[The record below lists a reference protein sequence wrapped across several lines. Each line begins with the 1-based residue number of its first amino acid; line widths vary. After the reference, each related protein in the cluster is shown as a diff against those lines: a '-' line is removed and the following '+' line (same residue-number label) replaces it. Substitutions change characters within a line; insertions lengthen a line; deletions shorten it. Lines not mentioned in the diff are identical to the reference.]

1 MEKIYIVND
10 LVKKDYILKNK
21 DEKVLTKKEFI
32 NKYYYNYEDSILKI
46 MNDYNKNYEVAKE
59 MFKYLVF
66 TNENNAKTEKLKNL
80 LEIKNNLIENKIF
93 KNYVKNK
100 ELIFV
105 NIPHSKLLDEIGC
118 FNNKEYLDKKNFY
131 TVHKN
136 ITEEVIYVFEK
147 ISELIN
153 NGVLLNDIKIIYN
166 DDYDNLIK
174 RYAKFYSINMEEE
187 LNLQGSKVLKE
198 FLNNLD
204 KTNSFQDSFNLIN
217 NKSIFKDKILNLINK
232 SISLYDFNIQEEV
245 FKELAKNAKI
255 SIKYKEMLE
264 KVDITYQGENKHI
277 FILGFNDNYY
287 PKIKKTKDYLND
299 EEKNLLNIPNSSDE
313 VIEQEEMFKM
323 FISNNKNLY
332 FSVTINNN
340 YNLSRYKKFNFEE
353 KEKEITNNIY
363 SSLAHK
369 LELSKKLDKYYK
381 YLEKDDTLDKYYSSF
396 NKEYNTYSNKYN
408 GNIKIAEPISLSY
421 TSMNTYIYNPFAYY
435 IEKVLKIKP
444 YKKDFFMITGDFF
457 HKCMELEDYEEALK
471 LYDFNEFEYEYLNRV
486 KDEILMDIDF
496 IKEYHKINNFK
507 DIKREEKILINLDSD
522 EFVGKIDKLIINKD
536 TFVIFDYKKKIS
548 TATTNLD
555 KIEYGFNLQLPIY
568 IYLVKKLYPDLDFGG
583 VYLNYL
589 ILDNYKITDKDK
601 TIPNY
606 IDKKN
611 ESLKFYGFTTSD
623 IDRMENVDNDYQS
636 SKYLKNVS
644 FTKTGEL
651 NKRSKILT
659 DEEIKNI
666 VESIDLIIKKT
677 IEAIKNGEFA
687 IEIKK
692 LNNQFI
698 DTQKNYL
705 YQDISFSDIDNEDDV
720 VDISDKPYINRS
732 SNEI

>member
-66 TNENNAKTEKLKNL
+66 TNENNAKTDKLKNL
-80 LEIKNNLIENKIF
+80 LEIKNNLIENKSF
-93 KNYVKNK
+93 KNYVKEQK
-100 ELIFV
+100 LIFV
-105 NIPHSKLLDEIGC
+105 NIPHSKLLNEIGY

-187 LNLQGSKVLKE
+187 IELNGTKILQD

-204 KTNSFQDSFNLIN
+204 ETSSFEKSFNLIK
-217 NKSIFKDKILNLINK
+217 NKSIFKDKILKLINR
-232 SISLYDFNIQEEV
+232 SISSYDFNIQKEI

-277 FILGFNDNYY
+277 FILGFNDSYY
-287 PKIKKTKDYLND
+287 PKIKKTKDYISE

-313 VIEQEEMFKM
+313 VIEQEEMFKI
-323 FISNNKNLY
+323 FISNNQNLY

-340 YNLSRYKKFNFEE
+340 YKLSRYIKFNFEE

-381 YLEKDDTLDKYYSSF
+381 YLEKDKTLDKYYSSF

-408 GNIKIAEPISLSY
+408 GSIKITDPISLSY

-435 IEKVLKIKP
+435 VERILKVSP
-444 YKKDFFMITGDFF
+444 YKDKFYMKTGSFF
-457 HKCMELEDYEEALK
+457 HKCLELEDYDEALK
-471 LYDFNEFEYEYLNRV
+471 EFDFNNFENEYVDRV
-486 KDEILMDIDF
+486 KDEILIDIDF
-496 IKEYHKINNFK
+496 IKEYHKVNNFK
-507 DIKREEKILINLDSD
+507 DIKKEIDLVKNIGIDKFE
-522 EFVGKIDKLIINKD
+522 GKLDKLIINKD
-536 TFVIFDYKKKIS
+536 TFIIFDYKKKIS
-548 TATTNLD
+548 TASITID
-555 KIEYGFNLQLPIY
+555 KLNYGFNLQLPIY
-568 IYLVKKLYPDLDFGG
+568 IYLVKNLYPNLDFGG

-589 ILDNYKITDKDK
+589 ILDNYKLTDKDK
-601 TIPNY
+601 VIPNY

-611 ESLKFYGFTTSD
+611 ESLKFYGFTTSE
-623 IDRMENVDNDYQS
+623 IDRIEKVDNDYLSQ
-636 SKYLKNVS
+636 KYLKNLS
-644 FTKTGEL
+644 FTKTEEISQ
-651 NKRSKILT
+651 KSKILS
-659 DEEIKNI
+659 DIDIKNI
-666 VESIDLIIKKT
+666 VESVDIIIKKV
-677 IEAIKNGEFA
+677 IEEIKNGKFD
-687 IEIKK
+687 ITNKK
-692 LNNQFI
+692 LNNQI
-698 DTQKNYL
+698 LDTQSNYL
-705 YQDISFSDIDNEDDV
+705 YKDISFATEEDIL
-720 VDISDKPYINRS
+720 DITDKPYIDRS
-732 SNEI
+732 NNEI

>member
-80 LEIKNNLIENKIF
+80 LEIKNNLIENKSF
-93 KNYVKNK
+93 KNYVKEQ

-105 NIPHSKLLDEIGC
+105 NIPHSKLLNEIGC

-187 LNLQGSKVLKE
+187 IELNGTKILQD

-204 KTNSFQDSFNLIN
+204 ETSSFEKSFNLIK
-217 NKSIFKDKILNLINK
+217 NKSIFKDKILKLINR
-232 SISLYDFNIQEEV
+232 SISSYDFNIQKEI

-277 FILGFNDNYY
+277 FILGFNDSYY
-287 PKIKKTKDYLND
+287 PKIKKTKDYISE

-323 FISNNKNLY
+323 FISNNQNLY

-340 YNLSRYKKFNFEE
+340 YKLSRYIKFNFEE

-381 YLEKDDTLDKYYSSF
+381 YLEKDKTLDKYYSSF

-408 GNIKIAEPISLSY
+408 GSIKITDPISLSY

-435 IEKVLKIKP
+435 VERILKVSP
-444 YKKDFFMITGDFF
+444 YKEKFYMKTGSFF
-457 HKCMELEDYEEALK
+457 HKCLELEDYDEALK
-471 LYDFNEFEYEYLNRV
+471 EFDFNNFENEYVDRV
-486 KDEILMDIDF
+486 KDEILIDIDF
-496 IKEYHKINNFK
+496 IKEYHKVNNFK
-507 DIKREEKILINLDSD
+507 DIKKEIDLVKNIGIDKFE
-522 EFVGKIDKLIINKD
+522 GKLDKLIINKD
-536 TFVIFDYKKKIS
+536 TFIIFDYKKKIS
-548 TATTNLD
+548 TASITID
-555 KIEYGFNLQLPIY
+555 KLNYGFNLQLPIY
-568 IYLVKKLYPDLDFGG
+568 IYLVKNLYPNLDFGG

-589 ILDNYKITDKDK
+589 ILDNYKLTDKDK
-601 TIPNY
+601 VIPNY

-611 ESLKFYGFTTSD
+611 ESLKFYGFTTSE
-623 IDRMENVDNDYQS
+623 IDRIEKVDNDYLSQ
-636 SKYLKNVS
+636 KYLKNLS
-644 FTKTGEL
+644 FTKTEEIS
-651 NKRSKILT
+651 KKSKILS
-659 DEEIKNI
+659 DIDIKNI
-666 VESIDLIIKKT
+666 VESVDIIIKKV
-677 IEAIKNGEFA
+677 IKEIKNGKFD
-687 IEIKK
+687 ITNKK
-692 LNNQFI
+692 LNNQI
-698 DTQKNYL
+698 LDTQSNYL
-705 YQDISFSDIDNEDDV
+705 YKDISFATEEDIL
-720 VDISDKPYINRS
+720 DITDKPYIDRS
-732 SNEI
+732 NNEI

>member
-1 MEKIYIVND
+1 MKKIYIVND

-80 LEIKNNLIENKIF
+80 LKIKNNLIENKSF
-93 KNYVKNK
+93 KNYVKEQ

-105 NIPHSKLLDEIGC
+105 NIPHSKLLNEIGY
-118 FNNKEYLDKKNFY
+118 FNNKEYLDNKNFY
-131 TVHKN
+131 TLHKN

-187 LNLQGSKVLKE
+187 IELNGTKILQD

-204 KTNSFQDSFNLIN
+204 ETSSFEKSFNLIK
-217 NKSIFKDKILNLINK
+217 NKSIFKDKILKLINK
-232 SISLYDFNIQEEV
+232 SISSYDFNIQKEI

-277 FILGFNDNYY
+277 FILGFNDSYY
-287 PKIKKTKDYLND
+287 PKIKKTKDYISE

-323 FISNNKNLY
+323 FISNNQNLY

-340 YNLSRYKKFNFEE
+340 YKLSRYIKFNFEE

-381 YLEKDDTLDKYYSSF
+381 YLEKDKTLDKYYSSF

-408 GNIKIAEPISLSY
+408 GSIKITDPISLSY

-435 IEKVLKIKP
+435 VERILKVSP
-444 YKKDFFMITGDFF
+444 YKDKFYMKTGSFF
-457 HKCMELEDYEEALK
+457 HKCLELEDYDEALK
-471 LYDFNEFEYEYLNRV
+471 EFDFNNFENEYVDRV
-486 KDEILMDIDF
+486 KDEILIDIDF
-496 IKEYHKINNFK
+496 IKEYHKVNNFK
-507 DIKREEKILINLDSD
+507 DIKKEIDLVKNIGIDKFE
-522 EFVGKIDKLIINKD
+522 GKLDKLIINKD
-536 TFVIFDYKKKIS
+536 TFIIFDYKKKIS
-548 TATTNLD
+548 TASITID
-555 KIEYGFNLQLPIY
+555 KLNYGFNLQLPIY
-568 IYLVKKLYPDLDFGG
+568 IYLVKNLYPNLDFGG

-589 ILDNYKITDKDK
+589 ILDNYKLTDKDK
-601 TIPNY
+601 VIPNY

-611 ESLKFYGFTTSD
+611 ESLKFYGFTTSE
-623 IDRMENVDNDYQS
+623 IDRIEKVDNDYLSQ
-636 SKYLKNVS
+636 KYLKNLS
-644 FTKTGEL
+644 FTKTEEIS
-651 NKRSKILT
+651 KKSKILS
-659 DEEIKNI
+659 DIDIKNI
-666 VESIDLIIKKT
+666 VESVDIIIKKV
-677 IEAIKNGEFA
+677 IEEIKNGKFD
-687 IEIKK
+687 IINKK
-692 LNNQFI
+692 LNNQI
-698 DTQKNYL
+698 LDTQSNYL
-705 YQDISFSDIDNEDDV
+705 YKDISFATEEDIL
-720 VDISDKPYINRS
+720 DITDKPYIDRS
-732 SNEI
+732 NNEI

>member
-80 LEIKNNLIENKIF
+80 LEIKNNLIENKSF
-93 KNYVKNK
+93 KNYVKEQ

-105 NIPHSKLLDEIGC
+105 NIPHSKLLNEIGC

-187 LNLQGSKVLKE
+187 IELNGTKILQD

-204 KTNSFQDSFNLIN
+204 ETSSFEKSFNLIK
-217 NKSIFKDKILNLINK
+217 NKSIFKDKILKLINR
-232 SISLYDFNIQEEV
+232 SISSYDFNIQKEI

-277 FILGFNDNYY
+277 FILGFNDSYY
-287 PKIKKTKDYLND
+287 PKIKKTKDYISE

-313 VIEQEEMFKM
+313 VIEQEEMFKI
-323 FISNNKNLY
+323 FISNNQNLY

-340 YNLSRYKKFNFEE
+340 YKLSRYIKFNFEE

-381 YLEKDDTLDKYYSSF
+381 YLEKDKTLDKYYSSF

-408 GNIKIAEPISLSY
+408 GSIKITDPISLSY

-435 IEKVLKIKP
+435 VERILKVSP
-444 YKKDFFMITGDFF
+444 YKDKFYMKTGSFF
-457 HKCMELEDYEEALK
+457 HKCLELEDYDEALK
-471 LYDFNEFEYEYLNRV
+471 EFDFNNFENEYVDRV
-486 KDEILMDIDF
+486 KDEILIDIDF
-496 IKEYHKINNFK
+496 IKEYHKVNNFK
-507 DIKREEKILINLDSD
+507 DIKKEIDLVKNIGIDKFE
-522 EFVGKIDKLIINKD
+522 GKLDKLIINKD
-536 TFVIFDYKKKIS
+536 TFIIFDYKKKIS
-548 TATTNLD
+548 TASITID
-555 KIEYGFNLQLPIY
+555 KLNYGFNLQLPIY
-568 IYLVKKLYPDLDFGG
+568 IYLVKSLYPNLDFGG

-589 ILDNYKITDKDK
+589 ILDNYKLTDKDK
-601 TIPNY
+601 VIPNY
-606 IDKKN
+606 NDKKN
-611 ESLKFYGFTTSD
+611 ESLKFYGFTTSE
-623 IDRMENVDNDYQS
+623 IDRIEKVDNDYLSQ
-636 SKYLKNVS
+636 KYLKNLS
-644 FTKTGEL
+644 FTKTEEISQ
-651 NKRSKILT
+651 KSKILS
-659 DEEIKNI
+659 DIDIKNI
-666 VESIDLIIKKT
+666 VESVDIIIKKV
-677 IEAIKNGEFA
+677 IEEIKNGKFD
-687 IEIKK
+687 ITNKK
-692 LNNQFI
+692 LNNQI
-698 DTQKNYL
+698 LDTQSNYL
-705 YQDISFSDIDNEDDV
+705 YKDISFATEEDI
-720 VDISDKPYINRS
+720 VDITDKPYIDRS
-732 SNEI
+732 NNEI

>member
-66 TNENNAKTEKLKNL
+66 TNENNAKTDKLKNL
-80 LEIKNNLIENKIF
+80 LKIKNNLIENKSF
-93 KNYVKNK
+93 KNYVKEQ

-105 NIPHSKLLDEIGC
+105 NIPHSKLLNEIGY

-131 TVHKN
+131 TLHKN

-187 LNLQGSKVLKE
+187 IELNGTKILQD

-204 KTNSFQDSFNLIN
+204 ETSSFEKSFNLIK
-217 NKSIFKDKILNLINK
+217 NKSIFKDKILKLINR
-232 SISLYDFNIQEEV
+232 SISSYDFNIQKEI

-277 FILGFNDNYY
+277 FILGFNDSYY
-287 PKIKKTKDYLND
+287 PKIKKTKDYISE

-323 FISNNKNLY
+323 FISNNQNLY

-340 YNLSRYKKFNFEE
+340 YKLSRYIKFNFEE

-381 YLEKDDTLDKYYSSF
+381 YLEKDKTLDKYYSSF

-408 GNIKIAEPISLSY
+408 GSIKITDPINLSY

-435 IEKVLKIKP
+435 VERILKVSP
-444 YKKDFFMITGDFF
+444 YKDKFYMKTGSFF
-457 HKCMELEDYEEALK
+457 HKCLELEDYDEALK
-471 LYDFNEFEYEYLNRV
+471 EFDFNNFENEYVDRV
-486 KDEILMDIDF
+486 KDEILIDIDF
-496 IKEYHKINNFK
+496 IKEYHKVNNFK
-507 DIKREEKILINLDSD
+507 DIKKEIDLVKNIGIDRFE
-522 EFVGKIDKLIINKD
+522 GKLDKLIINKD
-536 TFVIFDYKKKIS
+536 TFIIFDYKKKIS
-548 TATTNLD
+548 TASITID
-555 KIEYGFNLQLPIY
+555 KLNYGFNLQLPIY
-568 IYLVKKLYPDLDFGG
+568 IYLVKNLYPNLDFGG

-589 ILDNYKITDKDK
+589 ILDNYKLTDKDK
-601 TIPNY
+601 VIPNY

-611 ESLKFYGFTTSD
+611 ESLKFYGFTTSE
-623 IDRMENVDNDYQS
+623 IDRIEKVDNDYLSQ
-636 SKYLKNVS
+636 KYLKNLS
-644 FTKTGEL
+644 FTKTEEIS
-651 NKRSKILT
+651 KKSKILS
-659 DEEIKNI
+659 DIDIKNI
-666 VESIDLIIKKT
+666 VESVDIIIKKV
-677 IEAIKNGEFA
+677 IEEIKNGKFD
-687 IEIKK
+687 ITNKK
-692 LNNQFI
+692 LNNQI
-698 DTQKNYL
+698 LDTQSNYL
-705 YQDISFSDIDNEDDV
+705 YKDISFATEEDIL
-720 VDISDKPYINRS
+720 DITDKPYIDRS
-732 SNEI
+732 NNEI

>member
-1 MEKIYIVND
+1 MKKIYIVND

-66 TNENNAKTEKLKNL
+66 INENNAKTDKLKNL
-80 LEIKNNLIENKIF
+80 LEIKNNLIENKSF
-93 KNYVKNK
+93 KNYVKEQ
-100 ELIFV
+100 ELIFI
-105 NIPHSKLLDEIGC
+105 NIPHSKLLNEIGC

-187 LNLQGSKVLKE
+187 IELNGTKILQD

-204 KTNSFQDSFNLIN
+204 ETSSFEKSFNLIK
-217 NKSIFKDKILNLINK
+217 NKSIFKDKILKLINR
-232 SISLYDFNIQEEV
+232 SISSYDFNIQKEI

-277 FILGFNDNYY
+277 FILGFNDSYY
-287 PKIKKTKDYLND
+287 PKIKKTKDYISE

-323 FISNNKNLY
+323 FISNNQNLY

-340 YNLSRYKKFNFEE
+340 YKLSRYIKFNFEE

-381 YLEKDDTLDKYYSSF
+381 YLEKDKNLDKYYSSF

-408 GNIKIAEPISLSY
+408 GSIKITDPISLSY

-435 IEKVLKIKP
+435 VERILKVSP
-444 YKKDFFMITGDFF
+444 YKDKFYMKTGSFF
-457 HKCMELEDYEEALK
+457 HKCLELEDYDEALK
-471 LYDFNEFEYEYLNRV
+471 EFDFNNFENEYVDRV
-486 KDEILMDIDF
+486 KDEILIDIDF
-496 IKEYHKINNFK
+496 IKEYHKVNNFK
-507 DIKREEKILINLDSD
+507 DIKKEIDLVKNIGIDKFE
-522 EFVGKIDKLIINKD
+522 GKLDKLIINKD
-536 TFVIFDYKKKIS
+536 TFIIFDYKKKIS
-548 TATTNLD
+548 TASITID
-555 KIEYGFNLQLPIY
+555 KLNYGFNLQLPIY
-568 IYLVKKLYPDLDFGG
+568 IYLVKSLYPNLDFGG

-589 ILDNYKITDKDK
+589 ILDNYKLTDKDK
-601 TIPNY
+601 VIPNY

-611 ESLKFYGFTTSD
+611 ESLKFYGFTTSE
-623 IDRMENVDNDYQS
+623 IDRIEKVDNDYLSQ
-636 SKYLKNVS
+636 KYLKNLS
-644 FTKTGEL
+644 FTKTEEISQ
-651 NKRSKILT
+651 KSKILS
-659 DEEIKNI
+659 DIDIKNI
-666 VESIDLIIKKT
+666 VESVDIIIKKV
-677 IEAIKNGEFA
+677 IEEIKNGKFD
-687 IEIKK
+687 ITNKK
-692 LNNQFI
+692 LNNQI
-698 DTQKNYL
+698 LDTQSNYL
-705 YQDISFSDIDNEDDV
+705 YKDISFATEEDIL
-720 VDISDKPYINRS
+720 DITDKPYVDRS
-732 SNEI
+732 NNEI

>member
-1 MEKIYIVND
+1 MKKIYIVND

-80 LEIKNNLIENKIF
+80 LKIKNNLIENKSF
-93 KNYVKNK
+93 KNYVKEQ

-105 NIPHSKLLDEIGC
+105 NIPHSKLLNEIGY
-118 FNNKEYLDKKNFY
+118 FNNKEYLDNKNFY
-131 TVHKN
+131 TLHKN

-187 LNLQGSKVLKE
+187 IELNGTKILQD

-204 KTNSFQDSFNLIN
+204 ETSSFEKSFNLIK
-217 NKSIFKDKILNLINK
+217 NKSIFKDKILKLINR
-232 SISLYDFNIQEEV
+232 SISSYDFNIQKEI
-245 FKELAKNAKI
+245 FKKLAKNAKI

-277 FILGFNDNYY
+277 FILGFNDSYY
-287 PKIKKTKDYLND
+287 PKIKKTKDYISE

-323 FISNNKNLY
+323 FISNNQNLY

-340 YNLSRYKKFNFEE
+340 YKLSRYIKFNFEE

-381 YLEKDDTLDKYYSSF
+381 YLEKDKTLDKYYSSF

-408 GNIKIAEPISLSY
+408 GSIKITDPISLSY

-435 IEKVLKIKP
+435 VERILKVSP
-444 YKKDFFMITGDFF
+444 YKDKFYMKTGSFF
-457 HKCMELEDYEEALK
+457 HKCLELEDYDEALK
-471 LYDFNEFEYEYLNRV
+471 EFDFNNFDNEYVDRV
-486 KDEILMDIDF
+486 KDEILIDIDF
-496 IKEYHKINNFK
+496 IKEYHKVNNFK
-507 DIKREEKILINLDSD
+507 DIKKEIDLVKNIGIDKFE
-522 EFVGKIDKLIINKD
+522 GKLDKLIINKD
-536 TFVIFDYKKKIS
+536 TFIIFDYKKKIS
-548 TATTNLD
+548 TASITID
-555 KIEYGFNLQLPIY
+555 KLNYGFNLQLPIY
-568 IYLVKKLYPDLDFGG
+568 IYLVKNLYPNLDFGG

-589 ILDNYKITDKDK
+589 ILDNYKLTDKDK
-601 TIPNY
+601 VIPNY

-611 ESLKFYGFTTSD
+611 ESLKFYGFTTSE
-623 IDRMENVDNDYQS
+623 IDRIEKVDNDYLSQ
-636 SKYLKNVS
+636 KYLKNLS
-644 FTKTGEL
+644 FTKTEEIS
-651 NKRSKILT
+651 KKSKILS
-659 DEEIKNI
+659 DIDIKNI
-666 VESIDLIIKKT
+666 VESVDIIIKKV
-677 IEAIKNGEFA
+677 IEEIKNGKFD
-687 IEIKK
+687 IINKK
-692 LNNQFI
+692 LNNQI
-698 DTQKNYL
+698 LDTQSNYL
-705 YQDISFSDIDNEDDV
+705 YKDISFATEEDIL
-720 VDISDKPYINRS
+720 DITDKPYIDRS
-732 SNEI
+732 NNEI

>member
-1 MEKIYIVND
+1 MKKIYIVND

-80 LEIKNNLIENKIF
+80 LKIKNNLIENKSF
-93 KNYVKNK
+93 KNYVKEQ

-105 NIPHSKLLDEIGC
+105 NIPHSKLLNEIGY
-118 FNNKEYLDKKNFY
+118 FNNKEYLDNKNFY
-131 TVHKN
+131 TLHKN

-153 NGVLLNDIKIIYN
+153 NGVLLNDIKIIYD

-187 LNLQGSKVLKE
+187 IELNGTKILQD

-204 KTNSFQDSFNLIN
+204 ETSSFEKSFNLIK
-217 NKSIFKDKILNLINK
+217 NKSIFKDKILKLINR
-232 SISLYDFNIQEEV
+232 SISSYDFNIQKEI
-245 FKELAKNAKI
+245 FKKLAKNAKI

-277 FILGFNDNYY
+277 FILGFNDSYY
-287 PKIKKTKDYLND
+287 PKIKKTKDYISE

-323 FISNNKNLY
+323 FISNNQNLY

-340 YNLSRYKKFNFEE
+340 YKLSRYIKFNFEE

-381 YLEKDDTLDKYYSSF
+381 YLEKDKTLDKYYSSF

-408 GNIKIAEPISLSY
+408 GSIKITDPISLSY

-435 IEKVLKIKP
+435 VERILKVSP
-444 YKKDFFMITGDFF
+444 YKDKFYMKTGSFF
-457 HKCMELEDYEEALK
+457 HKCLELEDYDEALK
-471 LYDFNEFEYEYLNRV
+471 EFDFNNFENEYVDRV
-486 KDEILMDIDF
+486 KDEILIDIDF
-496 IKEYHKINNFK
+496 IKEYHKVNNFK
-507 DIKREEKILINLDSD
+507 DIKKEIDLVKNIGIDKFE
-522 EFVGKIDKLIINKD
+522 GKLDKLIINKD
-536 TFVIFDYKKKIS
+536 TFIIFDYKKKIS
-548 TATTNLD
+548 TASITID
-555 KIEYGFNLQLPIY
+555 KLNYGFNLQLPIY
-568 IYLVKKLYPDLDFGG
+568 IYLVKNLYPNLDFGG

-589 ILDNYKITDKDK
+589 ILDNYKLTDKDK
-601 TIPNY
+601 VIPNY

-611 ESLKFYGFTTSD
+611 ESLKFYGFTTSE
-623 IDRMENVDNDYQS
+623 IDRIEKVDNDYLSQ
-636 SKYLKNVS
+636 KYLKNLS
-644 FTKTGEL
+644 FTKAEEISQ
-651 NKRSKILT
+651 KSKILS
-659 DEEIKNI
+659 DIDIKNI
-666 VESIDLIIKKT
+666 VESVDIIIKKV
-677 IEAIKNGEFA
+677 IEEIKNGKFD
-687 IEIKK
+687 ITNKK
-692 LNNQFI
+692 LNNQI
-698 DTQKNYL
+698 LDTQSNYL
-705 YQDISFSDIDNEDDV
+705 YKDISFATEEDIL
-720 VDISDKPYINRS
+720 DITDKPYIDRS
-732 SNEI
+732 NNEI

>member
-80 LEIKNNLIENKIF
+80 LEIKNNLIENKSF
-93 KNYVKNK
+93 KNYVKEQ

-105 NIPHSKLLDEIGC
+105 NIPHSKLFDEIGC

-187 LNLQGSKVLKE
+187 IELNGTKILQN

-204 KTNSFQDSFNLIN
+204 ETSSFEKSFNLIK
-217 NKSIFKDKILNLINK
+217 NKSIFKDKILKLINR
-232 SISLYDFNIQEEV
+232 SISSYDFNIQKEI

-277 FILGFNDNYY
+277 FILGFNDSYY
-287 PKIKKTKDYLND
+287 PKIKKTKDYISE

-323 FISNNKNLY
+323 FISNNQNLY

-340 YNLSRYKKFNFEE
+340 YKLSRYIKFNFEE

-381 YLEKDDTLDKYYSSF
+381 YLEKDKTLDKYYSSF

-408 GNIKIAEPISLSY
+408 GSIKITDPISLSY

-435 IEKVLKIKP
+435 VERILKVSP
-444 YKKDFFMITGDFF
+444 YKDKFYMKTGSFF
-457 HKCMELEDYEEALK
+457 HKCLELEDYDEALK
-471 LYDFNEFEYEYLNRV
+471 EFDFNNFENEYVDRV
-486 KDEILMDIDF
+486 KDEILIDIDF
-496 IKEYHKINNFK
+496 IKEYHKVNNFK
-507 DIKREEKILINLDSD
+507 DIKKEIDLVKNIGIDRFE
-522 EFVGKIDKLIINKD
+522 GKLDKLIINKD
-536 TFVIFDYKKKIS
+536 TFIIFDYKKKNS
-548 TATTNLD
+548 TASITID
-555 KIEYGFNLQLPIY
+555 KLNYGFNLQLPIY
-568 IYLVKKLYPDLDFGG
+568 IYLVKNLYPNLDFGG

-589 ILDNYKITDKDK
+589 ILDNYKLTDKDK
-601 TIPNY
+601 VIPNY

-611 ESLKFYGFTTSD
+611 ESLKFYGFTTSE
-623 IDRMENVDNDYQS
+623 IDRIEKVDNDYLSQ
-636 SKYLKNVS
+636 KYLKNLS
-644 FTKTGEL
+644 FTKTEEISQ
-651 NKRSKILT
+651 KSKILS
-659 DEEIKNI
+659 DIDIKNI
-666 VESIDLIIKKT
+666 VESVDIIIKKV
-677 IEAIKNGEFA
+677 IEEIKNGKFD
-687 IEIKK
+687 ITNKK
-692 LNNQFI
+692 LNNQI
-698 DTQKNYL
+698 LDTQSNYL
-705 YQDISFSDIDNEDDV
+705 YKDISFATEEDIL
-720 VDISDKPYINRS
+720 DITDKPYVDRS
-732 SNEI
+732 NNEI

>member
-66 TNENNAKTEKLKNL
+66 TNENNAKTDKLKNL
-80 LEIKNNLIENKIF
+80 LKIKNNLIENKSF
-93 KNYVKNK
+93 KNYVKEQ

-105 NIPHSKLLDEIGC
+105 NIPHSKLLNEIGY

-131 TVHKN
+131 TLHKN

-187 LNLQGSKVLKE
+187 IELNGTKILQD

-204 KTNSFQDSFNLIN
+204 ETSSFEKSFNLIK
-217 NKSIFKDKILNLINK
+217 NKSIFKDKILKLINR
-232 SISLYDFNIQEEV
+232 SISSYDFNIQKEI

-277 FILGFNDNYY
+277 FILGFNDSYY
-287 PKIKKTKDYLND
+287 PKIKKTKDYISE

-323 FISNNKNLY
+323 FISNNQNLY

-340 YNLSRYKKFNFEE
+340 YKLSRYIKFNFEE

-381 YLEKDDTLDKYYSSF
+381 YLEKDKTLDKYYSSF

-408 GNIKIAEPISLSY
+408 GSIKITDPISLSY

-435 IEKVLKIKP
+435 VERILKVSP
-444 YKKDFFMITGDFF
+444 YKDKFYMKTGSFF
-457 HKCMELEDYEEALK
+457 HKCLELEDYDEALK
-471 LYDFNEFEYEYLNRV
+471 EFDFNNFENEYVDRV
-486 KDEILMDIDF
+486 KDEILIDIDF
-496 IKEYHKINNFK
+496 IKEYHKVNNFK
-507 DIKREEKILINLDSD
+507 DIKKEIDLVKNIGIDKFE
-522 EFVGKIDKLIINKD
+522 GKLDKLIINKD
-536 TFVIFDYKKKIS
+536 TFIIFDYKKKIS
-548 TATTNLD
+548 TASITID
-555 KIEYGFNLQLPIY
+555 KLNYGFNLQLPIY
-568 IYLVKKLYPDLDFGG
+568 IYLVKNLYPNLDFGG

-589 ILDNYKITDKDK
+589 ILDNYKLTDKDK
-601 TIPNY
+601 VIPNY

-611 ESLKFYGFTTSD
+611 ESLKFYGFTTSE
-623 IDRMENVDNDYQS
+623 IDRIEKVDNDYLSQ
-636 SKYLKNVS
+636 KYLKNLS
-644 FTKTGEL
+644 FTKTEEISQ
-651 NKRSKILT
+651 KSKILS
-659 DEEIKNI
+659 DIDIKNI
-666 VESIDLIIKKT
+666 VESVDIIIKKV
-677 IEAIKNGEFA
+677 IKEIKNGKFD
-687 IEIKK
+687 ITNKK
-692 LNNQFI
+692 LNNQI
-698 DTQKNYL
+698 LDTQSNYL
-705 YQDISFSDIDNEDDV
+705 YKDISFATEDDIL
-720 VDISDKPYINRS
+720 DITDKPYIDRS
-732 SNEI
+732 NNEI

>member
-66 TNENNAKTEKLKNL
+66 TNENNAKTDKLKNL
-80 LEIKNNLIENKIF
+80 LKIKNNLIENKSF
-93 KNYVKNK
+93 KNYVKEQ

-105 NIPHSKLLDEIGC
+105 NIPHSKLLNEIGY

-131 TVHKN
+131 TLHKN

-187 LNLQGSKVLKE
+187 IELNGTKILQD

-204 KTNSFQDSFNLIN
+204 ETSSFEKSFNLIK
-217 NKSIFKDKILNLINK
+217 NKSIFKDKILKLINR
-232 SISLYDFNIQEEV
+232 SISSYDFNIQKEI

-277 FILGFNDNYY
+277 FILGFNDSYY
-287 PKIKKTKDYLND
+287 PKIKKTKDYISE

-323 FISNNKNLY
+323 FISNNQNLY

-340 YNLSRYKKFNFEE
+340 YKLSRYIKFNFEE

-381 YLEKDDTLDKYYSSF
+381 YLEKDKTLDKYYSSF

-408 GNIKIAEPISLSY
+408 GSIKITDPISLSY

-435 IEKVLKIKP
+435 VERILKVSP
-444 YKKDFFMITGDFF
+444 YKDKFYMKTGSFF
-457 HKCMELEDYEEALK
+457 HKCLELEDYDEALK
-471 LYDFNEFEYEYLNRV
+471 EFDFNNFENEYVDRV
-486 KDEILMDIDF
+486 KDEILIDIDF
-496 IKEYHKINNFK
+496 IKEYHKVNNFK
-507 DIKREEKILINLDSD
+507 DIKKEIDLVKNIGIDKFE
-522 EFVGKIDKLIINKD
+522 GKLDKLIINKD
-536 TFVIFDYKKKIS
+536 TFIIFDYKKKIS
-548 TATTNLD
+548 TASITID
-555 KIEYGFNLQLPIY
+555 KLNYGFNLQLPIY
-568 IYLVKKLYPDLDFGG
+568 IYLVKNLYPNLDFGG

-589 ILDNYKITDKDK
+589 ILDNYKLTDKDK
-601 TIPNY
+601 VIPNY

-611 ESLKFYGFTTSD
+611 ESLKFYGFTTSE
-623 IDRMENVDNDYQS
+623 IDRIEKVDNDYLSQ
-636 SKYLKNVS
+636 KYLKNLS
-644 FTKTGEL
+644 FTKTEEIS
-651 NKRSKILT
+651 KKSKILS
-659 DEEIKNI
+659 DIDIKNI
-666 VESIDLIIKKT
+666 VESVDIIIKKV
-677 IEAIKNGEFA
+677 IEEIKNGKFD
-687 IEIKK
+687 ITNKK
-692 LNNQFI
+692 LNNQI
-698 DTQKNYL
+698 LDTQSNYL
-705 YQDISFSDIDNEDDV
+705 YKDISFATEEDIL
-720 VDISDKPYINRS
+720 DITDKPYIDRS
-732 SNEI
+732 NNEI

>member
-10 LVKKDYILKNK
+10 LVKKGYILKNK

-66 TNENNAKTEKLKNL
+66 TNENNAKTDKLKNL
-80 LEIKNNLIENKIF
+80 LEIKNNLIENKSF
-93 KNYVKNK
+93 KNYVKEQ

-105 NIPHSKLLDEIGC
+105 NIPHSKLLNEIGY

-187 LNLQGSKVLKE
+187 IELNGTKILQD

-204 KTNSFQDSFNLIN
+204 ETSSFEKSFNLIK
-217 NKSIFKDKILNLINK
+217 NKSIFKDKILKLINK
-232 SISLYDFNIQEEV
+232 SISSYDFNIQKEI

-277 FILGFNDNYY
+277 FILGFNDSYY
-287 PKIKKTKDYLND
+287 PKIKKTKDYISE

-313 VIEQEEMFKM
+313 LIEQEEMFKI
-323 FISNNKNLY
+323 FISNNQNLY

-340 YNLSRYKKFNFEE
+340 YKLSRYIKFNFEE

-381 YLEKDDTLDKYYSSF
+381 YLEKDKTLDKYYSSF

-408 GNIKIAEPISLSY
+408 GSIKITDPISLSY

-435 IEKVLKIKP
+435 VERILKVSP
-444 YKKDFFMITGDFF
+444 YKDKFYMKTGSFF
-457 HKCMELEDYEEALK
+457 HKCLELEDYDEALK
-471 LYDFNEFEYEYLNRV
+471 EFDFNNFENEYVDRV
-486 KDEILMDIDF
+486 KDEILIDIDF
-496 IKEYHKINNFK
+496 IKEYHKVNNFK
-507 DIKREEKILINLDSD
+507 DIKKEIDLVKNIGIDKFE
-522 EFVGKIDKLIINKD
+522 GKLDKLIINKD
-536 TFVIFDYKKKIS
+536 TFIIFDYKKKIS
-548 TATTNLD
+548 TASITID
-555 KIEYGFNLQLPIY
+555 KLNYGFNLQLPIY
-568 IYLVKKLYPDLDFGG
+568 IYLVKNLYPNLDFGG

-589 ILDNYKITDKDK
+589 ILDNYKLTDKDK
-601 TIPNY
+601 VIPNY

-611 ESLKFYGFTTSD
+611 ESLKFYGFTTSE
-623 IDRMENVDNDYQS
+623 IDRIEKVDNDYLSQ
-636 SKYLKNVS
+636 KYLKNLS
-644 FTKTGEL
+644 FTKTEEISQ
-651 NKRSKILT
+651 KSKILS
-659 DEEIKNI
+659 DIDIKNI
-666 VESIDLIIKKT
+666 VESVYIIIKKV
-677 IEAIKNGEFA
+677 IEEIKNGKFD
-687 IEIKK
+687 ITNKK
-692 LNNQFI
+692 LNNQI
-698 DTQKNYL
+698 LDTQSNYL
-705 YQDISFSDIDNEDDV
+705 YKDISFATEEDIL
-720 VDISDKPYINRS
+720 DITDKPYIDRS
-732 SNEI
+732 NNEI

>member
-66 TNENNAKTEKLKNL
+66 TNENNAKTDKLKNL
-80 LEIKNNLIENKIF
+80 LEIKNNLIENKSF
-93 KNYVKNK
+93 KNYVKEQ

-105 NIPHSKLLDEIGC
+105 NIPHSKLLNEIGY

-131 TVHKN
+131 TLHKN

-187 LNLQGSKVLKE
+187 IELNGTKILQD

-204 KTNSFQDSFNLIN
+204 ETSSFEKSFNLIK
-217 NKSIFKDKILNLINK
+217 NKSIFKDKILKLINR
-232 SISLYDFNIQEEV
+232 SISSYDFNIQKEI

-277 FILGFNDNYY
+277 FILGFNDSYY
-287 PKIKKTKDYLND
+287 PKIKKTKDYISE

-323 FISNNKNLY
+323 FISNNQNLY

-340 YNLSRYKKFNFEE
+340 YKLSRYIKFNFEE

-381 YLEKDDTLDKYYSSF
+381 YLEKDKTLDKYYSSF

-408 GNIKIAEPISLSY
+408 GSIKITDPISLSY

-435 IEKVLKIKP
+435 VERILKVSP
-444 YKKDFFMITGDFF
+444 YKDKFYMKTGSFF
-457 HKCMELEDYEEALK
+457 HKCLELEDYDEALK
-471 LYDFNEFEYEYLNRV
+471 EFDFNNFENEYVDRV
-486 KDEILMDIDF
+486 KDEILIDIDF
-496 IKEYHKINNFK
+496 IKEYHKVNNFK
-507 DIKREEKILINLDSD
+507 DIKKEIDLVKNIGIDKFE
-522 EFVGKIDKLIINKD
+522 GKLDKLIINKD
-536 TFVIFDYKKKIS
+536 TFIIFDYKKKIS
-548 TATTNLD
+548 TASITID
-555 KIEYGFNLQLPIY
+555 KLNYGFNLQLPIY
-568 IYLVKKLYPDLDFGG
+568 IYLVKNLYPNLDFGG

-589 ILDNYKITDKDK
+589 ILDNYKLTDKDK
-601 TIPNY
+601 VIPNY

-611 ESLKFYGFTTSD
+611 ESLKFYGFTTSE
-623 IDRMENVDNDYQS
+623 IDRIEKVDNDYLSQ
-636 SKYLKNVS
+636 KYLKNLS
-644 FTKTGEL
+644 FTKTEEISQ
-651 NKRSKILT
+651 KSKILS
-659 DEEIKNI
+659 DIDIKNI
-666 VESIDLIIKKT
+666 VESVDIIIKKV
-677 IEAIKNGEFA
+677 IEEIKNGKFD
-687 IEIKK
+687 ITNKK
-692 LNNQFI
+692 LNNQI
-698 DTQKNYL
+698 LDTQSNYL
-705 YQDISFSDIDNEDDV
+705 YKDISFATEEDIL
-720 VDISDKPYINRS
+720 DITDKPYIDRS
-732 SNEI
+732 NNEI

>member
-66 TNENNAKTEKLKNL
+66 TNENNAKTDKLKNL
-80 LEIKNNLIENKIF
+80 LEIKNNLIENKSF
-93 KNYVKNK
+93 KNYVKEQ
-100 ELIFV
+100 ELIFI
-105 NIPHSKLLDEIGC
+105 NIPHSKLLNEIGC

-187 LNLQGSKVLKE
+187 IELNGTKILQD

-204 KTNSFQDSFNLIN
+204 ETSSFEKSFNLIK
-217 NKSIFKDKILNLINK
+217 NKSIFKDKILKLINR
-232 SISLYDFNIQEEV
+232 SISSYDFNIQKEI

-277 FILGFNDNYY
+277 FILGFNDSYY
-287 PKIKKTKDYLND
+287 PKIKKTKDYISE

-323 FISNNKNLY
+323 FISNNQNLY

-340 YNLSRYKKFNFEE
+340 YKLSRYIKFNFEE

-381 YLEKDDTLDKYYSSF
+381 YLEKDKNLDKYYSSF

-408 GNIKIAEPISLSY
+408 GSIKITDPISLSY

-435 IEKVLKIKP
+435 VERILKVSP
-444 YKKDFFMITGDFF
+444 YKDKFYMKTGSFF
-457 HKCMELEDYEEALK
+457 HKCLELEDYDEALK
-471 LYDFNEFEYEYLNRV
+471 EFDFNNFENEYVERV
-486 KDEILMDIDF
+486 KDEILIDIDF
-496 IKEYHKINNFK
+496 IKEYHKVNNFK
-507 DIKREEKILINLDSD
+507 DIKKEIDLVKNIGIDKFE
-522 EFVGKIDKLIINKD
+522 GKLDKLIINKD
-536 TFVIFDYKKKIS
+536 TFIIFDYKKKIS
-548 TATTNLD
+548 TASITID
-555 KIEYGFNLQLPIY
+555 KLNYGFNLQLPIY
-568 IYLVKKLYPDLDFGG
+568 IYLVKSLYPNLDFGG

-589 ILDNYKITDKDK
+589 ILDNYKLTDKDK
-601 TIPNY
+601 VIPNY

-611 ESLKFYGFTTSD
+611 ESLKFYGFTTSE
-623 IDRMENVDNDYQS
+623 IDRIEKVDNDYLSQ
-636 SKYLKNVS
+636 KYLKNLS
-644 FTKTGEL
+644 FTKTEEISQ
-651 NKRSKILT
+651 KSKILS
-659 DEEIKNI
+659 DIDIKNI
-666 VESIDLIIKKT
+666 VESVDIIIKKV
-677 IEAIKNGEFA
+677 IEEIKNGKFD
-687 IEIKK
+687 ITNKK
-692 LNNQFI
+692 LNNQI
-698 DTQKNYL
+698 LDTQSNYL
-705 YQDISFSDIDNEDDV
+705 YKDISFATEEDIL
-720 VDISDKPYINRS
+720 DITDKPYVDRS
-732 SNEI
+732 NNEI

>member
-66 TNENNAKTEKLKNL
+66 TNENNAKTDKLKNL
-80 LEIKNNLIENKIF
+80 LEIKNNLIENKSF
-93 KNYVKNK
+93 KNYVKEQK
-100 ELIFV
+100 LIFV
-105 NIPHSKLLDEIGC
+105 NIPHSKLLNEIGY

-187 LNLQGSKVLKE
+187 IELNGTKILQD

-204 KTNSFQDSFNLIN
+204 ETSSFEKSFNLIK
-217 NKSIFKDKILNLINK
+217 NKSIFKDKILKLINR
-232 SISLYDFNIQEEV
+232 SISSYDFNIQKEI

-277 FILGFNDNYY
+277 FILGFNDSYY
-287 PKIKKTKDYLND
+287 PKIKKTKDYISE

-323 FISNNKNLY
+323 FISNNQNLY

-340 YNLSRYKKFNFEE
+340 YKLSRYIKFNFEE

-381 YLEKDDTLDKYYSSF
+381 YLEKDKTLDKYYSSF

-408 GNIKIAEPISLSY
+408 GSIKITDPISLSY

-435 IEKVLKIKP
+435 VERILKVSP
-444 YKKDFFMITGDFF
+444 YKDKFYMKTGSFF
-457 HKCMELEDYEEALK
+457 HKCLELEDYDEALK
-471 LYDFNEFEYEYLNRV
+471 EFDFNNFENEYVDRV
-486 KDEILMDIDF
+486 KDEILIDIDF
-496 IKEYHKINNFK
+496 IKEYHKVNNFK
-507 DIKREEKILINLDSD
+507 DIKKEIDLVKNIGIDKFE
-522 EFVGKIDKLIINKD
+522 GKLDKLIINKD
-536 TFVIFDYKKKIS
+536 TFIIFDYKKKIS
-548 TATTNLD
+548 TASITID
-555 KIEYGFNLQLPIY
+555 KLNYGFNLQLPIY
-568 IYLVKKLYPDLDFGG
+568 IYLVKNLYPNLDFGG

-589 ILDNYKITDKDK
+589 ILDNYKLTDKDK
-601 TIPNY
+601 VIPNY

-611 ESLKFYGFTTSD
+611 ESLKFYGFTTSE
-623 IDRMENVDNDYQS
+623 IDRIEKVDNDYLSQ
-636 SKYLKNVS
+636 KYLKNLS
-644 FTKTGEL
+644 FTKTEERSQ
-651 NKRSKILT
+651 KSKILSYI
-659 DEEIKNI
+659 DIKNI
-666 VESIDLIIKKT
+666 VESVDIIIKKL
-677 IEAIKNGEFA
+677 IEDGKFDITN
-687 IEIKK
+687 KK
-692 LNNQFI
+692 LNNQI
-698 DTQKNYL
+698 LDTQSNYL
-705 YQDISFSDIDNEDDV
+705 YKDISFATEEDIL
-720 VDISDKPYINRS
+720 DITDKPYIDRS
-732 SNEI
+732 NNEI

>member
-10 LVKKDYILKNK
+10 LVKKGYILKNK

-66 TNENNAKTEKLKNL
+66 TNENNAKTDKLKNL
-80 LEIKNNLIENKIF
+80 LEIKNNLIENKSF
-93 KNYVKNK
+93 KNYVKEQ

-105 NIPHSKLLDEIGC
+105 NIPHSKVLNELGC

-187 LNLQGSKVLKE
+187 IELNGTKILQD

-204 KTNSFQDSFNLIN
+204 ETSSFEKSFNLIK
-217 NKSIFKDKILNLINK
+217 NKSIFKDKILKLINK
-232 SISLYDFNIQEEV
+232 SISSYDFNIQKEI

-255 SIKYKEMLE
+255 LIKYKEMLE

-277 FILGFNDNYY
+277 FILGFNDSYY
-287 PKIKKTKDYLND
+287 PKIKKTKDYISE

-313 VIEQEEMFKM
+313 LIEQEEMFKI
-323 FISNNKNLY
+323 FISNNQNLY

-340 YNLSRYKKFNFEE
+340 YKLSRYIKFNFEE

-381 YLEKDDTLDKYYSSF
+381 YLEKDKTLDKYYSSF

-408 GNIKIAEPISLSY
+408 GSIKITDPISLSY

-435 IEKVLKIKP
+435 VERILKVSP
-444 YKKDFFMITGDFF
+444 YKDKFYMKTGSFF
-457 HKCMELEDYEEALK
+457 HKCLELEDYDEALK
-471 LYDFNEFEYEYLNRV
+471 EFDFNNFENEYVDRV
-486 KDEILMDIDF
+486 KDEILIDIDF
-496 IKEYHKINNFK
+496 IKEYHKVNNFK
-507 DIKREEKILINLDSD
+507 DIKKEIDLVKNIGIDKFE
-522 EFVGKIDKLIINKD
+522 GKLDKLIINKD
-536 TFVIFDYKKKIS
+536 TFIIFDYKKKIS
-548 TATTNLD
+548 TASITID
-555 KIEYGFNLQLPIY
+555 KLNYGFNLQLPIY
-568 IYLVKKLYPDLDFGG
+568 IYLVKNLYPNLDFGG

-589 ILDNYKITDKDK
+589 ILDNYKLTDKDK
-601 TIPNY
+601 VIPNY

-611 ESLKFYGFTTSD
+611 ESLKFYGFTTSE
-623 IDRMENVDNDYQS
+623 IDRIEKVDNDYLSQ
-636 SKYLKNVS
+636 KYLKNLS
-644 FTKTGEL
+644 FTKTEEISQ
-651 NKRSKILT
+651 KSKILS
-659 DEEIKNI
+659 DIDIKNI
-666 VESIDLIIKKT
+666 VESVDIIIKKV
-677 IEAIKNGEFA
+677 IEEIKNGKFD
-687 IEIKK
+687 ITNKK
-692 LNNQFI
+692 LNNQI
-698 DTQKNYL
+698 LDTQSNYL
-705 YQDISFSDIDNEDDV
+705 YKDISFATEEDIL
-720 VDISDKPYINRS
+720 DITDKPYIDRS
-732 SNEI
+732 NNEI

>member
-46 MNDYNKNYEVAKE
+46 MNDYNKNYKVAKE

-66 TNENNAKTEKLKNL
+66 TNENNAKTDKLKNL
-80 LEIKNNLIENKIF
+80 LEIKNNLIENQSF
-93 KNYVKNK
+93 KNYVKEQ

-105 NIPHSKLLDEIGC
+105 NIPHSKLLNKIGY

-187 LNLQGSKVLKE
+187 IELNGTKILQD

-204 KTNSFQDSFNLIN
+204 ETSSFEKSFNLIK
-217 NKSIFKDKILNLINK
+217 NKSIFKDKILKLINK
-232 SISLYDFNIQEEV
+232 SISSYDFNIQKEI

-277 FILGFNDNYY
+277 FILGFNDSYY
-287 PKIKKTKDYLND
+287 PKIKKTKDYISE

-323 FISNNKNLY
+323 FISNNQNLY

-340 YNLSRYKKFNFEE
+340 YKLSRYIKFNFEE

-381 YLEKDDTLDKYYSSF
+381 YLEKDKTLDKYYSSF
-396 NKEYNTYSNKYN
+396 KKEYNTYSNKYN
-408 GNIKIAEPISLSY
+408 GSIKITDPISLSY

-435 IEKVLKIKP
+435 VERILKVSP
-444 YKKDFFMITGDFF
+444 YKDKFYMKTGSFF
-457 HKCMELEDYEEALK
+457 HKCLELEDYDEALK
-471 LYDFNEFEYEYLNRV
+471 ELDFNNFENEYVERV
-486 KDEILMDIDF
+486 KDEILIDIDF
-496 IKEYHKINNFK
+496 IKEYHKVNNFK
-507 DIKREEKILINLDSD
+507 DIKKEIDLIKNIGIDKF
-522 EFVGKIDKLIINKD
+522 EGKLDKLIINKD
-536 TFVIFDYKKKIS
+536 TFIIFDYKKKIS
-548 TATTNLD
+548 TASITID
-555 KIEYGFNLQLPIY
+555 KLNYGFNLQLPIY
-568 IYLVKKLYPDLDFGG
+568 IYLVKNLYPNLDFGG

-589 ILDNYKITDKDK
+589 ILDNYKLTDKDK
-601 TIPNY
+601 VIPNY

-611 ESLKFYGFTTSD
+611 ESLKFYGFTTSE
-623 IDRMENVDNDYQS
+623 IDRIEKVDNDYLSQ
-636 SKYLKNVS
+636 KYLKNLS
-644 FTKTGEL
+644 FTKTEEISQ
-651 NKRSKILT
+651 KSKTLSDI
-659 DEEIKNI
+659 DIKNI
-666 VESIDLIIKKT
+666 VESVDIIIKKV
-677 IEAIKNGEFA
+677 IEEIKNGKFD
-687 IEIKK
+687 ITNKK
-692 LNNQFI
+692 LNNQI
-698 DTQKNYL
+698 LDTQSNYL
-705 YQDISFSDIDNEDDV
+705 YKDISYATEEDIL
-720 VDISDKPYINRS
+720 DITDKPYIDRS
-732 SNEI
+732 NNEI

>member
-80 LEIKNNLIENKIF
+80 LEIKNNLIENKSF
-93 KNYVKNK
+93 KNYVKEQ

-105 NIPHSKLLDEIGC
+105 NIPHSKLLNEIGC

-187 LNLQGSKVLKE
+187 IELNGTKILQD

-204 KTNSFQDSFNLIN
+204 ETSSFEKSFNLIK
-217 NKSIFKDKILNLINK
+217 NKSIFKDKILKLINR
-232 SISLYDFNIQEEV
+232 SISSYDFNIQKEI

-277 FILGFNDNYY
+277 FILGFNDSYY
-287 PKIKKTKDYLND
+287 PKIKKTKDYISE

-313 VIEQEEMFKM
+313 VIEQEEMFKI
-323 FISNNKNLY
+323 FISNNQNLY

-340 YNLSRYKKFNFEE
+340 YKLSRYIKFNFEE

-381 YLEKDDTLDKYYSSF
+381 YLEKDKTLDKYYSSF

-408 GNIKIAEPISLSY
+408 GSIKITDPISLSY

-435 IEKVLKIKP
+435 VERILKVSP
-444 YKKDFFMITGDFF
+444 YKDKFYMKTGSFF
-457 HKCMELEDYEEALK
+457 HKCLELEDYDEALK
-471 LYDFNEFEYEYLNRV
+471 EFDFNNFENEYVDRV
-486 KDEILMDIDF
+486 KDEILIDIDF
-496 IKEYHKINNFK
+496 IKEYHKVNNFK
-507 DIKREEKILINLDSD
+507 DIKKEIDLVKNIGIDKFE
-522 EFVGKIDKLIINKD
+522 GKLDKLIINKD
-536 TFVIFDYKKKIS
+536 TFIIFDYKKKIS
-548 TATTNLD
+548 TASITID
-555 KIEYGFNLQLPIY
+555 KLNYGFNLQLPIY
-568 IYLVKKLYPDLDFGG
+568 IYLVKSLYPNLDFGG

-589 ILDNYKITDKDK
+589 ILDNYKLTDKDK
-601 TIPNY
+601 VIPNY

-611 ESLKFYGFTTSD
+611 ESLKFYGFTTSE
-623 IDRMENVDNDYQS
+623 IDRIEKVDNDYLSQ
-636 SKYLKNVS
+636 KYLKNLS
-644 FTKTGEL
+644 FTKTEEISQ
-651 NKRSKILT
+651 KSKILS
-659 DEEIKNI
+659 DIDIKNI
-666 VESIDLIIKKT
+666 VESVDIIIKKV
-677 IEAIKNGEFA
+677 IEEIKNGKFD
-687 IEIKK
+687 ITNKK
-692 LNNQFI
+692 LNNQI
-698 DTQKNYL
+698 LDTQSNYL
-705 YQDISFSDIDNEDDV
+705 YKDISFATEEDIL
-720 VDISDKPYINRS
+720 DITDKPYIDRS
-732 SNEI
+732 NNEI

>member
-46 MNDYNKNYEVAKE
+46 MNDYNKNYKVAKE

-66 TNENNAKTEKLKNL
+66 TNENNAKTDKLKNL
-80 LEIKNNLIENKIF
+80 LEIKNNLIENQSF
-93 KNYVKNK
+93 KNYVKEQ

-105 NIPHSKLLDEIGC
+105 NIPHSKLLNEIGY

-131 TVHKN
+131 TLHKN

-187 LNLQGSKVLKE
+187 IELNGTKILQD

-204 KTNSFQDSFNLIN
+204 ETSSFEKSFNLIK
-217 NKSIFKDKILNLINK
+217 NKSIFKDKILKLINR
-232 SISLYDFNIQEEV
+232 SISSYDFNIQKEI

-277 FILGFNDNYY
+277 FILGFNDSYY
-287 PKIKKTKDYLND
+287 PKIKKTKDYISE

-323 FISNNKNLY
+323 FISNNQNLY

-340 YNLSRYKKFNFEE
+340 YKLSRYIKFNFEE

-381 YLEKDDTLDKYYSSF
+381 YLEKDKTLDKYYSSF

-408 GNIKIAEPISLSY
+408 GSIKITDPISLSY

-435 IEKVLKIKP
+435 VERILKVSP
-444 YKKDFFMITGDFF
+444 YKDKFYMKTGSFF
-457 HKCMELEDYEEALK
+457 HKCLELEDYDEALK
-471 LYDFNEFEYEYLNRV
+471 EFDFNNFENEYVDRV
-486 KDEILMDIDF
+486 KDEILIDIDF
-496 IKEYHKINNFK
+496 IKEYHKVNNFK
-507 DIKREEKILINLDSD
+507 DIKKEIDLVKNIGIDKFE
-522 EFVGKIDKLIINKD
+522 GKLDKLIINKD
-536 TFVIFDYKKKIS
+536 TFIIFDYKKKIS
-548 TATTNLD
+548 TASITID
-555 KIEYGFNLQLPIY
+555 KLNYGFNLQLPIY
-568 IYLVKKLYPDLDFGG
+568 IYLVKNLYPNLDFGG

-589 ILDNYKITDKDK
+589 ILDNYKLTDKDK
-601 TIPNY
+601 VIPNY

-611 ESLKFYGFTTSD
+611 ESLKFYGFTTSE
-623 IDRMENVDNDYQS
+623 IDRIEKVDNDYLSQ
-636 SKYLKNVS
+636 KYLKNLS
-644 FTKTGEL
+644 FTKTEEIS
-651 NKRSKILT
+651 KKSKILS
-659 DEEIKNI
+659 DIDIKNI
-666 VESIDLIIKKT
+666 VESVDIIIKKV
-677 IEAIKNGEFA
+677 IEEIKNGKFD
-687 IEIKK
+687 IINKK
-692 LNNQFI
+692 LNNQI
-698 DTQKNYL
+698 LDTQSNYL
-705 YQDISFSDIDNEDDV
+705 YKDISFATEEDIL
-720 VDISDKPYINRS
+720 DITDKPYIDRS
-732 SNEI
+732 NNEI

>member
-10 LVKKDYILKNK
+10 LVKKGYILKNK

-66 TNENNAKTEKLKNL
+66 TNENNAKTDKLKNL
-80 LEIKNNLIENKIF
+80 LEIKNNLIENKSF
-93 KNYVKNK
+93 KNYVKEQ

-105 NIPHSKLLDEIGC
+105 NIPHSKVLNELGC

-187 LNLQGSKVLKE
+187 IELNGTKILQD

-204 KTNSFQDSFNLIN
+204 ETSSFEKSFNLIK
-217 NKSIFKDKILNLINK
+217 NKSIFKDKILKLINK
-232 SISLYDFNIQEEV
+232 SISSYDFNIQKEI

-277 FILGFNDNYY
+277 FILGFNDSYY
-287 PKIKKTKDYLND
+287 PKIKKTKDYISE

-313 VIEQEEMFKM
+313 LIEQEEMFKI
-323 FISNNKNLY
+323 FISNNQNLY

-340 YNLSRYKKFNFEE
+340 YKLSRYIKFNFEE

-381 YLEKDDTLDKYYSSF
+381 YLEKDKTLDKYYSSF

-408 GNIKIAEPISLSY
+408 GSIKITDPISLSY

-435 IEKVLKIKP
+435 VERILKVSP
-444 YKKDFFMITGDFF
+444 YKDKFYMKTGSFF
-457 HKCMELEDYEEALK
+457 HKCLELEDYDEALK
-471 LYDFNEFEYEYLNRV
+471 EFDFNNFENEYVDRV
-486 KDEILMDIDF
+486 KDEILIDIDF
-496 IKEYHKINNFK
+496 IKEYHKVNNFK
-507 DIKREEKILINLDSD
+507 DIKKEIDLVKNIGIDKFE
-522 EFVGKIDKLIINKD
+522 GKLDKLIINKD
-536 TFVIFDYKKKIS
+536 TFIIFDYKKKIS
-548 TATTNLD
+548 TASITID
-555 KIEYGFNLQLPIY
+555 KLNYGFNLQLPIY
-568 IYLVKKLYPDLDFGG
+568 IYLVKNLYPNLDFGG

-589 ILDNYKITDKDK
+589 ILDNYKLTDKDK
-601 TIPNY
+601 VIPNY

-611 ESLKFYGFTTSD
+611 ESLKFYGFTTSE
-623 IDRMENVDNDYQS
+623 IDRIEKVDNDYLSQ
-636 SKYLKNVS
+636 KYLKNLS
-644 FTKTGEL
+644 FTKTEEISQ
-651 NKRSKILT
+651 KSKILS
-659 DEEIKNI
+659 DIDIKNI
-666 VESIDLIIKKT
+666 VESVYIIIKKV
-677 IEAIKNGEFA
+677 IEEIKNGKFD
-687 IEIKK
+687 ITNKK
-692 LNNQFI
+692 LNNQI
-698 DTQKNYL
+698 LDTQSNYL
-705 YQDISFSDIDNEDDV
+705 YKDISFATEEDIL
-720 VDISDKPYINRS
+720 DITDKPYIDRS
-732 SNEI
+732 NNEI

>member
-66 TNENNAKTEKLKNL
+66 TNENNAKTDKLKNL
-80 LEIKNNLIENKIF
+80 LKIKNNLIENKSF
-93 KNYVKNK
+93 KNYVKEQ

-105 NIPHSKLLDEIGC
+105 NIPHSKLLNEIGY

-131 TVHKN
+131 TLHKN

-187 LNLQGSKVLKE
+187 IELNGTKILQD

-204 KTNSFQDSFNLIN
+204 ETSSFEKSFNLIK
-217 NKSIFKDKILNLINK
+217 NKSIFKDKILKLINR
-232 SISLYDFNIQEEV
+232 SISSYDFNIQKEI

-277 FILGFNDNYY
+277 FILGFNDSYY
-287 PKIKKTKDYLND
+287 PKIKKTKDYISE

-323 FISNNKNLY
+323 FISNNQNLY
-332 FSVTINNN
+332 FSVIINNN
-340 YNLSRYKKFNFEE
+340 YKLSRYIKFNFEE

-381 YLEKDDTLDKYYSSF
+381 YLEKDKTLDKYYSSF

-408 GNIKIAEPISLSY
+408 GSIKITDPISLSY

-435 IEKVLKIKP
+435 VERILKVSP
-444 YKKDFFMITGDFF
+444 YKDKFYMKTGSFF
-457 HKCMELEDYEEALK
+457 HKCLELEDYDEALK
-471 LYDFNEFEYEYLNRV
+471 EFDFNNFENEYVDRV
-486 KDEILMDIDF
+486 KDEILIDIDF
-496 IKEYHKINNFK
+496 IKEYHKVNNFK
-507 DIKREEKILINLDSD
+507 DIKKEIDLVKNIGIDKFE
-522 EFVGKIDKLIINKD
+522 GKLDKLIINKD
-536 TFVIFDYKKKIS
+536 TFIIFDYKKKIS
-548 TATTNLD
+548 TASITID
-555 KIEYGFNLQLPIY
+555 KLNYGFNLQLPIY
-568 IYLVKKLYPDLDFGG
+568 IYLVKNLYPNLDFGG

-589 ILDNYKITDKDK
+589 ILDNYKLTDKDK
-601 TIPNY
+601 VIPNY

-611 ESLKFYGFTTSD
+611 ESLKFYGFTTSE
-623 IDRMENVDNDYQS
+623 IDRIEKVDNDYLSQ
-636 SKYLKNVS
+636 KYLKNLS
-644 FTKTGEL
+644 FTKTEEIS
-651 NKRSKILT
+651 KKSKILS
-659 DEEIKNI
+659 DIDIKNI
-666 VESIDLIIKKT
+666 VESVDIIIKKV
-677 IEAIKNGEFA
+677 IEEIKNGKFD
-687 IEIKK
+687 ITNKK
-692 LNNQFI
+692 LNNQI
-698 DTQKNYL
+698 LDTQSNYL
-705 YQDISFSDIDNEDDV
+705 YKDISFATEEDIL
-720 VDISDKPYINRS
+720 DITDKPYIDRS
-732 SNEI
+732 NNEI

>member
-66 TNENNAKTEKLKNL
+66 TNENNAKTDKLKNL
-80 LEIKNNLIENKIF
+80 LKIKNNLIENKSF
-93 KNYVKNK
+93 KNYVKEQ

-105 NIPHSKLLDEIGC
+105 NITHSKLLNEIGY

-131 TVHKN
+131 TLHKN

-187 LNLQGSKVLKE
+187 IELNGTKILQD

-204 KTNSFQDSFNLIN
+204 ETSSFEKSFNLIK
-217 NKSIFKDKILNLINK
+217 NKSIFKDKILKLINR
-232 SISLYDFNIQEEV
+232 SISSYDFNIQKEI

-277 FILGFNDNYY
+277 FILGFNDSYY
-287 PKIKKTKDYLND
+287 PKIKKTKDYISE

-313 VIEQEEMFKM
+313 VIEQEEMFKI
-323 FISNNKNLY
+323 FISNNQNLY

-340 YNLSRYKKFNFEE
+340 YKLSRYIKFNFEE

-381 YLEKDDTLDKYYSSF
+381 YLEKDKTLDKYYSSF

-408 GNIKIAEPISLSY
+408 GSIKITDPISLSY

-435 IEKVLKIKP
+435 VERILKVSP
-444 YKKDFFMITGDFF
+444 YKDKFYMKTGSFF
-457 HKCMELEDYEEALK
+457 HKCLELEDYDEALK
-471 LYDFNEFEYEYLNRV
+471 EFDFNNFENEYVDRV
-486 KDEILMDIDF
+486 KDEILIDIDF
-496 IKEYHKINNFK
+496 IKEYHKVNNFK
-507 DIKREEKILINLDSD
+507 DIKKEIDLVKNIGIDKFE
-522 EFVGKIDKLIINKD
+522 GKLDKLIINKD
-536 TFVIFDYKKKIS
+536 TFIIFDYKKKIS
-548 TATTNLD
+548 TASITID
-555 KIEYGFNLQLPIY
+555 KLNYGFNLQLPIY
-568 IYLVKKLYPDLDFGG
+568 IYLVKNLYPNLDFGG

-589 ILDNYKITDKDK
+589 ILDNYKLTDKDK
-601 TIPNY
+601 VIPNY

-611 ESLKFYGFTTSD
+611 ESLKFYGFTTSE
-623 IDRMENVDNDYQS
+623 IDRIEKVDNDYLSQ
-636 SKYLKNVS
+636 KYLKNLS
-644 FTKTGEL
+644 FTKTEEISQ
-651 NKRSKILT
+651 KSKILS
-659 DEEIKNI
+659 DIDIKNI
-666 VESIDLIIKKT
+666 VESVDIIIKKV
-677 IEAIKNGEFA
+677 IEEIKNGKFD
-687 IEIKK
+687 ITNKK
-692 LNNQFI
+692 LNNQI
-698 DTQKNYL
+698 LDTQSNYL
-705 YQDISFSDIDNEDDV
+705 YKDISFATEEDIL
-720 VDISDKPYINRS
+720 DITDKPYIDRS
-732 SNEI
+732 NNEI

>member
-1 MEKIYIVND
+1 MKKIYIVND

-21 DEKVLTKKEFI
+21 AEKVLTKKEFI

-80 LEIKNNLIENKIF
+80 LKIKNNLIENKSF
-93 KNYVKNK
+93 KNYVKEQ

-105 NIPHSKLLDEIGC
+105 NIPHSKLLNEIGY
-118 FNNKEYLDKKNFY
+118 FNNKEYLDNKNFY
-131 TVHKN
+131 TLHKN

-187 LNLQGSKVLKE
+187 IELNGTKILQD

-204 KTNSFQDSFNLIN
+204 ETSSFEKSFNLIK
-217 NKSIFKDKILNLINK
+217 NKSIFKDKILKLINR
-232 SISLYDFNIQEEV
+232 SISSYDFNIQKEI
-245 FKELAKNAKI
+245 FKKLAKNAKI

-277 FILGFNDNYY
+277 FILGFNDSYY
-287 PKIKKTKDYLND
+287 PKIKKTKDYISE

-323 FISNNKNLY
+323 FISNNQNLY

-340 YNLSRYKKFNFEE
+340 YKLSRYIKFNFEE

-381 YLEKDDTLDKYYSSF
+381 YLEKDKTLDKYYSSF

-408 GNIKIAEPISLSY
+408 GSIKITDPISLSY

-435 IEKVLKIKP
+435 VERILKVSP
-444 YKKDFFMITGDFF
+444 YKDKFYMKTGSFF
-457 HKCMELEDYEEALK
+457 HKCLELEDYDEALK
-471 LYDFNEFEYEYLNRV
+471 EFDFNNFENEYVDRV
-486 KDEILMDIDF
+486 KDEILIDIDF
-496 IKEYHKINNFK
+496 IKEYHKVNNFK
-507 DIKREEKILINLDSD
+507 DIKKEIDLVKNIGIDKFE
-522 EFVGKIDKLIINKD
+522 GKLDKLIINKD
-536 TFVIFDYKKKIS
+536 TFIIFDYKKKIS
-548 TATTNLD
+548 TASITID
-555 KIEYGFNLQLPIY
+555 KLNYGFNLQLPIY
-568 IYLVKKLYPDLDFGG
+568 IYLVKNLYPNLDFGG

-589 ILDNYKITDKDK
+589 ILDNYKLTDKDK
-601 TIPNY
+601 VIPNY

-611 ESLKFYGFTTSD
+611 ESLKFYGFTTSE
-623 IDRMENVDNDYQS
+623 IDRIEKVDNDYLSQ
-636 SKYLKNVS
+636 KYLKNLS
-644 FTKTGEL
+644 FTKAEEISQ
-651 NKRSKILT
+651 KSKILS
-659 DEEIKNI
+659 DIDIKNI
-666 VESIDLIIKKT
+666 VESVDIIIKKV
-677 IEAIKNGEFA
+677 IEEIKNGKFD
-687 IEIKK
+687 ITNKK
-692 LNNQFI
+692 LNNQI
-698 DTQKNYL
+698 LDTQSNYL
-705 YQDISFSDIDNEDDV
+705 YKDISFATEEDIL
-720 VDISDKPYINRS
+720 DITDKPYIDRS
-732 SNEI
+732 NNEI

>member
-1 MEKIYIVND
+1 MKKIYIVND

-80 LEIKNNLIENKIF
+80 LKIKNNLIENKSF
-93 KNYVKNK
+93 KNYVKEQ

-105 NIPHSKLLDEIGC
+105 NIPHSKVLNEIGY
-118 FNNKEYLDKKNFY
+118 FNNKEYLDNKNFY
-131 TVHKN
+131 TLHKN

-187 LNLQGSKVLKE
+187 IELNGTKILQD

-204 KTNSFQDSFNLIN
+204 ETSSFEKSFNLIK
-217 NKSIFKDKILNLINK
+217 NKSIFKDKILKLINK
-232 SISLYDFNIQEEV
+232 SISSYDFNIQKEI

-277 FILGFNDNYY
+277 FILGFNDSYY
-287 PKIKKTKDYLND
+287 PKIKKTKDYISE

-323 FISNNKNLY
+323 FISNNQNLY

-340 YNLSRYKKFNFEE
+340 YKLSRYIKFNFEE

-381 YLEKDDTLDKYYSSF
+381 YLEKDKTLDKYYSSF

-408 GNIKIAEPISLSY
+408 GSIKITDPISLSY

-435 IEKVLKIKP
+435 VERILKVSP
-444 YKKDFFMITGDFF
+444 YKDKFYMKTGSFF
-457 HKCMELEDYEEALK
+457 HKCLELEDYDEALK
-471 LYDFNEFEYEYLNRV
+471 EFDFNTFENEYVDRV
-486 KDEILMDIDF
+486 KDEIL
-496 IKEYHKINNFK
+496 IKEYHKVNNFK
-507 DIKREEKILINLDSD
+507 DIKKEIDLVKNIGIDKFE
-522 EFVGKIDKLIINKD
+522 GKLDKLIINKD
-536 TFVIFDYKKKIS
+536 TFIIFDYKKKIS
-548 TATTNLD
+548 TASITID
-555 KIEYGFNLQLPIY
+555 KLNYGFNLQLPIY
-568 IYLVKKLYPDLDFGG
+568 IYLVKNLYPNLDFGG

-589 ILDNYKITDKDK
+589 ILDNYKLTDKDK
-601 TIPNY
+601 VIPNY

-611 ESLKFYGFTTSD
+611 ESLKFYGFTTSE
-623 IDRMENVDNDYQS
+623 IDRIEKVDNDYLSQ
-636 SKYLKNVS
+636 KYLKNLS
-644 FTKTGEL
+644 FTKTEEIS
-651 NKRSKILT
+651 KKSKILS
-659 DEEIKNI
+659 DIDIKNI
-666 VESIDLIIKKT
+666 VESVDIIIKKV
-677 IEAIKNGEFA
+677 IEEIKNGKFD
-687 IEIKK
+687 IINKK
-692 LNNQFI
+692 LNNQI
-698 DTQKNYL
+698 LDTQSNYL
-705 YQDISFSDIDNEDDV
+705 YKDISFATEEDIL
-720 VDISDKPYINRS
+720 DITDKPYVDRS
-732 SNEI
+732 NNEI

>member
-80 LEIKNNLIENKIF
+80 LEIKNNLIENKSF
-93 KNYVKNK
+93 KNYVKEQ

-105 NIPHSKLLDEIGC
+105 NIPHSKLLNEIGY

-187 LNLQGSKVLKE
+187 IELNGTKILQD

-204 KTNSFQDSFNLIN
+204 ETSSFEKSFNLIK
-217 NKSIFKDKILNLINK
+217 NKSIFKDKILKLINR
-232 SISLYDFNIQEEV
+232 SISSYDFNIQKEI

-277 FILGFNDNYY
+277 FILGFNDSYY
-287 PKIKKTKDYLND
+287 PKIKKTKDYISE

-313 VIEQEEMFKM
+313 VIEQEEMFKI
-323 FISNNKNLY
+323 FISNNQNLY

-340 YNLSRYKKFNFEE
+340 YKLSRYIKFNFEE

-381 YLEKDDTLDKYYSSF
+381 YLEKDKTLDKYYSSF

-408 GNIKIAEPISLSY
+408 GSIKITDPISLSY

-435 IEKVLKIKP
+435 VERILKVSP
-444 YKKDFFMITGDFF
+444 YKDKFYMKTGSFF
-457 HKCMELEDYEEALK
+457 HKCLELEDYDEALK
-471 LYDFNEFEYEYLNRV
+471 EFDFNNFENEYVDRV
-486 KDEILMDIDF
+486 KDEILIDIDF
-496 IKEYHKINNFK
+496 IKEYHKVNNFK
-507 DIKREEKILINLDSD
+507 DIKKEIDLVKNIGIDKFE
-522 EFVGKIDKLIINKD
+522 GKLDKLIINKD
-536 TFVIFDYKKKIS
+536 TFIIFDYKKKIS
-548 TATTNLD
+548 TASITID
-555 KIEYGFNLQLPIY
+555 KLNYGFNLQLPIY
-568 IYLVKKLYPDLDFGG
+568 IYLVKNLYPNLDFGG

-589 ILDNYKITDKDK
+589 ILDNYKLTDKDK
-601 TIPNY
+601 VIPNY

-611 ESLKFYGFTTSD
+611 ESLKFYGFTTSE
-623 IDRMENVDNDYQS
+623 IDRIEKVDNDYLSQ
-636 SKYLKNVS
+636 KYLKNLS
-644 FTKTGEL
+644 FTKAEEISQ
-651 NKRSKILT
+651 KSKILS
-659 DEEIKNI
+659 DIDIKNI
-666 VESIDLIIKKT
+666 VESVDIIIKKV
-677 IEAIKNGEFA
+677 IEEIKNGKFD
-687 IEIKK
+687 ITNKK
-692 LNNQFI
+692 LNNQI
-698 DTQKNYL
+698 LDTQSNYL
-705 YQDISFSDIDNEDDV
+705 YKDISFATEEDIL
-720 VDISDKPYINRS
+720 DITDKPYIDRS
-732 SNEI
+732 NNEI

>member
-1 MEKIYIVND
+1 MKKIYIVND

-66 TNENNAKTEKLKNL
+66 TNENNAKTDKLKNL
-80 LEIKNNLIENKIF
+80 LKIKNNLIENKSF
-93 KNYVKNK
+93 KNYVKEQ

-105 NIPHSKLLDEIGC
+105 NIPHSKLLNEIGY
-118 FNNKEYLDKKNFY
+118 FNNKEYLDNKNFY
-131 TVHKN
+131 TLHKN

-187 LNLQGSKVLKE
+187 IELNGTKILQD

-204 KTNSFQDSFNLIN
+204 ETSSFEKSFNLIK
-217 NKSIFKDKILNLINK
+217 NKSIFKDKILKLINR
-232 SISLYDFNIQEEV
+232 SISSYDFNIQKEI
-245 FKELAKNAKI
+245 FKELAKNAKV

-277 FILGFNDNYY
+277 FILGFNDSYY
-287 PKIKKTKDYLND
+287 PKIKKTKDYISE

-323 FISNNKNLY
+323 FISNNQNLY

-340 YNLSRYKKFNFEE
+340 YKLSRYIKFNFEEKE

-381 YLEKDDTLDKYYSSF
+381 YLEKDKTLDKYYSSF

-408 GNIKIAEPISLSY
+408 GSIKITDPISLSY

-435 IEKVLKIKP
+435 VERILKVSP
-444 YKKDFFMITGDFF
+444 YKDKFYMKTGSFF
-457 HKCMELEDYEEALK
+457 HKCLELEDYDEALK
-471 LYDFNEFEYEYLNRV
+471 EFDFNNFENEYVDRV
-486 KDEILMDIDF
+486 KDEILIDIDF
-496 IKEYHKINNFK
+496 IKEYHKVNNFK
-507 DIKREEKILINLDSD
+507 DIKKEIDLVKNIGIDKFE
-522 EFVGKIDKLIINKD
+522 GKLDKLIINKD
-536 TFVIFDYKKKIS
+536 TFIIFDYKKKIS
-548 TATTNLD
+548 TASITID
-555 KIEYGFNLQLPIY
+555 KLNYGFNLQLPIY
-568 IYLVKKLYPDLDFGG
+568 IYLVKNLYPNLDFGG

-589 ILDNYKITDKDK
+589 ILDNYKLTDKDK
-601 TIPNY
+601 VIPNY

-611 ESLKFYGFTTSD
+611 ESLKFYGFTTSE
-623 IDRMENVDNDYQS
+623 IDRIEKVDNDYLSQ
-636 SKYLKNVS
+636 KYLKNLS
-644 FTKTGEL
+644 FTKTEEIS
-651 NKRSKILT
+651 KKSKILS
-659 DEEIKNI
+659 DIDIKNI
-666 VESIDLIIKKT
+666 VESVDIIIKKV
-677 IEAIKNGEFA
+677 IEEIKNGKFD
-687 IEIKK
+687 ITNKK
-692 LNNQFI
+692 LNNQI
-698 DTQKNYL
+698 LDTQSNYL
-705 YQDISFSDIDNEDDV
+705 YKDISFATEEDIL
-720 VDISDKPYINRS
+720 DITDKPYIDRS
-732 SNEI
+732 NNEI

>member
-1 MEKIYIVND
+1 MKKIYIVND

-66 TNENNAKTEKLKNL
+66 TNENNAKTDKLKNL
-80 LEIKNNLIENKIF
+80 LEIKNNLIENKSF
-93 KNYVKNK
+93 KNYVKEQ

-105 NIPHSKLLDEIGC
+105 NIPHSKLLNEIGC

-187 LNLQGSKVLKE
+187 IELNGTKILQD

-204 KTNSFQDSFNLIN
+204 ETSSFEKSFNLIK
-217 NKSIFKDKILNLINK
+217 NKSIFKDKILKLINR
-232 SISLYDFNIQEEV
+232 SISSYDFNIQKEI
-245 FKELAKNAKI
+245 FKELAKNSKI

-277 FILGFNDNYY
+277 FILGFNDSYY
-287 PKIKKTKDYLND
+287 PKIKKTKDYISE

-323 FISNNKNLY
+323 FISNNQNLY

-340 YNLSRYKKFNFEE
+340 YKLSRYIKFNFEE

-381 YLEKDDTLDKYYSSF
+381 YLEKDKTLDKYYSSF

-408 GNIKIAEPISLSY
+408 GSIKITDPISLSY

-435 IEKVLKIKP
+435 VERILKVSP
-444 YKKDFFMITGDFF
+444 YKDKFYMKTGSFF
-457 HKCMELEDYEEALK
+457 HKCLELEDYDEALK
-471 LYDFNEFEYEYLNRV
+471 EFDFNKFE
-486 KDEILMDIDF
+486 
-496 IKEYHKINNFK
+496 
-507 DIKREEKILINLDSD
+507 
-522 EFVGKIDKLIINKD
+522 GKLDKLIINKD
-536 TFVIFDYKKKIS
+536 TFIIFDYKKKIS
-548 TATTNLD
+548 TASITID
-555 KIEYGFNLQLPIY
+555 KLNYGFNLQLPIY
-568 IYLVKKLYPDLDFGG
+568 IYLVKSLYPNLDFGG

-589 ILDNYKITDKDK
+589 ILDNYKLTDKDK
-601 TIPNY
+601 VIPNY

-611 ESLKFYGFTTSD
+611 ESLKFYGFTTSE
-623 IDRMENVDNDYQS
+623 IDRIEKVDNDYLSQ
-636 SKYLKNVS
+636 KYLKNLS
-644 FTKTGEL
+644 FTKTEEISQ
-651 NKRSKILT
+651 KSKILS
-659 DEEIKNI
+659 DIDIKNIVDSVDIIIKKVIEEIKNGKFDI
-666 VESIDLIIKKT
+666 T
-677 IEAIKNGEFA
+677 N
-687 IEIKK
+687 KK
-692 LNNQFI
+692 LNNQI
-698 DTQKNYL
+698 LDTQSNYL
-705 YQDISFSDIDNEDDV
+705 YKDISFATEEDI
-720 VDISDKPYINRS
+720 VDITDKPYIDRS
-732 SNEI
+732 NNEI

>member
-66 TNENNAKTEKLKNL
+66 TNENNSKTEKLKNL
-80 LEIKNNLIENKIF
+80 LEIKNNLIENKSF
-93 KNYVKNK
+93 KNYVKEQ

-105 NIPHSKLLDEIGC
+105 NIPHSKLLNEIGC

-187 LNLQGSKVLKE
+187 IELNGTKILQD

-204 KTNSFQDSFNLIN
+204 ETSSFEKSFNLIK
-217 NKSIFKDKILNLINK
+217 NKSIFKDKILKLINR
-232 SISLYDFNIQEEV
+232 SISSYDFNIQKEI

-277 FILGFNDNYY
+277 FILGFNDSYY
-287 PKIKKTKDYLND
+287 PKIKKTKDYISE

-323 FISNNKNLY
+323 FISNNQNLY

-340 YNLSRYKKFNFEE
+340 YKLSRYIKFNFEE

-381 YLEKDDTLDKYYSSF
+381 YLEKDKTLDKYYSSF

-408 GNIKIAEPISLSY
+408 GSIKITDPISLSY

-435 IEKVLKIKP
+435 VERILKVSP
-444 YKKDFFMITGDFF
+444 YKDKFYMKTGSFF
-457 HKCMELEDYEEALK
+457 HKCLELEDYDEALK
-471 LYDFNEFEYEYLNRV
+471 EFDFNNFENEYVDRV
-486 KDEILMDIDF
+486 KDEILIDIDF
-496 IKEYHKINNFK
+496 IKEYHKVNNFK
-507 DIKREEKILINLDSD
+507 DIKKEIDLVKNIGIDKFE
-522 EFVGKIDKLIINKD
+522 GKLDKLIINKD
-536 TFVIFDYKKKIS
+536 TFIIFDYKKKIS
-548 TATTNLD
+548 TASITID
-555 KIEYGFNLQLPIY
+555 KLNYGFNLQLPIY
-568 IYLVKKLYPDLDFGG
+568 IYLVKNLYPNLDFGG
-583 VYLNYL
+583 VYLTYL
-589 ILDNYKITDKDK
+589 ILDNYKLTDKDK
-601 TIPNY
+601 VIPNY

-611 ESLKFYGFTTSD
+611 ESLKFYGFTTSE
-623 IDRMENVDNDYQS
+623 IDRIEKVDNDYLSQ
-636 SKYLKNVS
+636 KYLKNLS
-644 FTKTGEL
+644 FTKTEEIS
-651 NKRSKILT
+651 KKSKILS
-659 DEEIKNI
+659 DIDIKNI
-666 VESIDLIIKKT
+666 VESVDIIIKKV
-677 IEAIKNGEFA
+677 IEEIKNGKFD
-687 IEIKK
+687 ITNKK
-692 LNNQFI
+692 LNNQI
-698 DTQKNYL
+698 LDTQSNYL
-705 YQDISFSDIDNEDDV
+705 YKDISFATEEDIL
-720 VDISDKPYINRS
+720 DITDKPYIDRS
-732 SNEI
+732 NNEI

>member
-66 TNENNAKTEKLKNL
+66 TNENNAKTDKLKNL
-80 LEIKNNLIENKIF
+80 LKIKNNLIENKSF
-93 KNYVKNK
+93 KNYVKEQ

-105 NIPHSKLLDEIGC
+105 NIPHSKLLNEIGY

-131 TVHKN
+131 TLHKN

-187 LNLQGSKVLKE
+187 IELNGTKILQD

-204 KTNSFQDSFNLIN
+204 ETSSFEKSFNLIK
-217 NKSIFKDKILNLINK
+217 NKSIFKDKILKLINR
-232 SISLYDFNIQEEV
+232 SISSYDFNIQKEI

-255 SIKYKEMLE
+255 LIKYKEMLE

-277 FILGFNDNYY
+277 FILGFNDSYY
-287 PKIKKTKDYLND
+287 PKIKKTKDYISE

-323 FISNNKNLY
+323 FISNNQNLY

-340 YNLSRYKKFNFEE
+340 YKLSRYIKFNFEE

-381 YLEKDDTLDKYYSSF
+381 YLEKDKTLDKYYSSF

-408 GNIKIAEPISLSY
+408 GSIKITDPISLSY

-435 IEKVLKIKP
+435 VERILKVSP
-444 YKKDFFMITGDFF
+444 YKDKFYMKTGSFF
-457 HKCMELEDYEEALK
+457 HKCLELEDYDEALK
-471 LYDFNEFEYEYLNRV
+471 EFDFNNFENEYVDRV
-486 KDEILMDIDF
+486 KDEILIDIDF
-496 IKEYHKINNFK
+496 IKEYHKVNNFK
-507 DIKREEKILINLDSD
+507 DIKKEIDLVKNIGIDKFE
-522 EFVGKIDKLIINKD
+522 GKLDKLIINKD
-536 TFVIFDYKKKIS
+536 TFIIFDYKKKIS
-548 TATTNLD
+548 TASITID
-555 KIEYGFNLQLPIY
+555 KLNYGFNLQLPIY
-568 IYLVKKLYPDLDFGG
+568 IYLVKNLYPNLDFGG

-589 ILDNYKITDKDK
+589 ILDNYKLTDKDK
-601 TIPNY
+601 VIPNY

-611 ESLKFYGFTTSD
+611 ESLKFYGFTTSE
-623 IDRMENVDNDYQS
+623 IDRIEKVDNDYLSQ
-636 SKYLKNVS
+636 KYLKNLS
-644 FTKTGEL
+644 FTKTEEIS
-651 NKRSKILT
+651 KKSKILS
-659 DEEIKNI
+659 DIDIKNI
-666 VESIDLIIKKT
+666 VESVDIIIKKV
-677 IEAIKNGEFA
+677 IEEIKNGKFD
-687 IEIKK
+687 ITNKK
-692 LNNQFI
+692 LNNQI
-698 DTQKNYL
+698 LDTQSNYL
-705 YQDISFSDIDNEDDV
+705 YKDISFATEEDIL
-720 VDISDKPYINRS
+720 DITDKPYIDRS
-732 SNEI
+732 NNEI

>member
-66 TNENNAKTEKLKNL
+66 TNENNAKTDKLKNL
-80 LEIKNNLIENKIF
+80 LKIKNNLIENKSF
-93 KNYVKNK
+93 KNYVKEQ

-105 NIPHSKLLDEIGC
+105 NIPHSKLLNEIGC

-187 LNLQGSKVLKE
+187 IELNGTKILQD

-204 KTNSFQDSFNLIN
+204 ETSSFEKSFNLIK
-217 NKSIFKDKILNLINK
+217 NKSIFKDKILKLINR
-232 SISLYDFNIQEEV
+232 SISSYDFNIQKEI

-277 FILGFNDNYY
+277 FILGFNDSYY
-287 PKIKKTKDYLND
+287 PKIKKTKDYISE

-313 VIEQEEMFKM
+313 VIEQEEMFKI
-323 FISNNKNLY
+323 FISNNQNLY

-340 YNLSRYKKFNFEE
+340 YKLSRYIKFNFEE

-381 YLEKDDTLDKYYSSF
+381 YLEKDKTLDKYYSSF

-408 GNIKIAEPISLSY
+408 GSIKITDPISLSY

-435 IEKVLKIKP
+435 VERILKVSP
-444 YKKDFFMITGDFF
+444 YKDKFYMKTGSFF
-457 HKCMELEDYEEALK
+457 HKCLELEDYDEALK
-471 LYDFNEFEYEYLNRV
+471 EFDFNNFENEYVDRV
-486 KDEILMDIDF
+486 KDEILIDIDF
-496 IKEYHKINNFK
+496 IKEYHKVNNFK
-507 DIKREEKILINLDSD
+507 DIKKEIDLVKNIGIDKFE
-522 EFVGKIDKLIINKD
+522 GKLDKLIINKD
-536 TFVIFDYKKKIS
+536 TFIIFDYKKKIS
-548 TATTNLD
+548 TASITID
-555 KIEYGFNLQLPIY
+555 KLNYGFNLQLPIY
-568 IYLVKKLYPDLDFGG
+568 IYLVKNLYPNLDFGG

-589 ILDNYKITDKDK
+589 ILDNYKLTDKDK
-601 TIPNY
+601 VIPNY

-611 ESLKFYGFTTSD
+611 ESLKFYGFTTSE
-623 IDRMENVDNDYQS
+623 IDRIEKVDNDYLSQ
-636 SKYLKNVS
+636 KYLKNLS
-644 FTKTGEL
+644 FTKTEEIS
-651 NKRSKILT
+651 KKSKILS
-659 DEEIKNI
+659 DIDIKNI
-666 VESIDLIIKKT
+666 VESVDIIIKKV
-677 IEAIKNGEFA
+677 IEEIKNGKFD
-687 IEIKK
+687 ITNKK
-692 LNNQFI
+692 LNNQI
-698 DTQKNYL
+698 LDTQSNYL
-705 YQDISFSDIDNEDDV
+705 YKDISFATEEDIL
-720 VDISDKPYINRS
+720 DITDKPYIDRS
-732 SNEI
+732 NNEI

>member
-66 TNENNAKTEKLKNL
+66 TNENNAKTDKLKNL
-80 LEIKNNLIENKIF
+80 LKIKNNLIENKSF
-93 KNYVKNK
+93 KNYVKEQ

-105 NIPHSKLLDEIGC
+105 NIPHSKLLNEIGY
-118 FNNKEYLDKKNFY
+118 FNNKEYLDNKNFY
-131 TVHKN
+131 TLHKN

-187 LNLQGSKVLKE
+187 IELNGTKILQD

-204 KTNSFQDSFNLIN
+204 ETSSFEKSFNLIK
-217 NKSIFKDKILNLINK
+217 NKSIFKDKILKLINR
-232 SISLYDFNIQEEV
+232 SISSYDFNIQKEI

-277 FILGFNDNYY
+277 FILGFNDSYY
-287 PKIKKTKDYLND
+287 PKIKKTKDYISE

-323 FISNNKNLY
+323 FISNNQNLY

-340 YNLSRYKKFNFEE
+340 YKLSRYIKFNFEE

-381 YLEKDDTLDKYYSSF
+381 YLEKDKTLDKYYSSF

-408 GNIKIAEPISLSY
+408 GSIKITDPISLSY

-435 IEKVLKIKP
+435 VERILKVSP
-444 YKKDFFMITGDFF
+444 YKDKFYMKTGSFF
-457 HKCMELEDYEEALK
+457 HKCLELEDYDEALK
-471 LYDFNEFEYEYLNRV
+471 EFDFNNFENEYVDRV
-486 KDEILMDIDF
+486 KDEILIDIDF
-496 IKEYHKINNFK
+496 IKEYHKVNNFK
-507 DIKREEKILINLDSD
+507 DIKKEIDLVKNIGIDKFE
-522 EFVGKIDKLIINKD
+522 GKLDKLIINKD
-536 TFVIFDYKKKIS
+536 TFIIFDYKKKIS
-548 TATTNLD
+548 TASITID
-555 KIEYGFNLQLPIY
+555 KLNYGFNLQLPIY
-568 IYLVKKLYPDLDFGG
+568 IYLVKNLYPNLDFGG

-589 ILDNYKITDKDK
+589 ILDNYKLTDKDK
-601 TIPNY
+601 VIPNY

-611 ESLKFYGFTTSD
+611 ESLKFYGFTTSE
-623 IDRMENVDNDYQS
+623 IDRIEKVDNDYLSQ
-636 SKYLKNVS
+636 KYLKNLS
-644 FTKTGEL
+644 FTKTEEIS
-651 NKRSKILT
+651 KKSKILS
-659 DEEIKNI
+659 DIDIKNI
-666 VESIDLIIKKT
+666 VESVDIIIKKV
-677 IEAIKNGEFA
+677 IEEIKNGKFD
-687 IEIKK
+687 ITNKK
-692 LNNQFI
+692 LNNQI
-698 DTQKNYL
+698 LDTQSNYL
-705 YQDISFSDIDNEDDV
+705 YKDISFATEEDIL
-720 VDISDKPYINRS
+720 DITDKPYIDRS
-732 SNEI
+732 NNEI

>member
-1 MEKIYIVND
+1 MKKIYIVND

-66 TNENNAKTEKLKNL
+66 TNENNAKTDKLKNL
-80 LEIKNNLIENKIF
+80 LEIKNNLIENKSF
-93 KNYVKNK
+93 KNYVKEQ

-105 NIPHSKLLDEIGC
+105 NIPHSKLLNEIGC

-187 LNLQGSKVLKE
+187 IELNGTKILQD

-204 KTNSFQDSFNLIN
+204 ETSSFEKSFNLIK
-217 NKSIFKDKILNLINK
+217 NKSIFKDKILKLINR
-232 SISLYDFNIQEEV
+232 SISSYDFNIQKEI
-245 FKELAKNAKI
+245 FKELAKNSKI

-277 FILGFNDNYY
+277 FILGFNDSYY
-287 PKIKKTKDYLND
+287 PKIKKTKDYISE

-323 FISNNKNLY
+323 FISNNQNLY

-340 YNLSRYKKFNFEE
+340 YKLSRYIKFNFEE

-381 YLEKDDTLDKYYSSF
+381 YLEKDKTLDKYYSSF

-408 GNIKIAEPISLSY
+408 GSIKITDPISLSY

-435 IEKVLKIKP
+435 VERILKVSP
-444 YKKDFFMITGDFF
+444 YKDKFYMKTGSFF
-457 HKCMELEDYEEALK
+457 HKCLELEDYDEALK
-471 LYDFNEFEYEYLNRV
+471 EFDFNNFENEYVDRV
-486 KDEILMDIDF
+486 KDEILIDIDF
-496 IKEYHKINNFK
+496 IKEYHKVNNFK
-507 DIKREEKILINLDSD
+507 DIKKEIDLVKNIDIDKFE
-522 EFVGKIDKLIINKD
+522 GKLDKLIINKD
-536 TFVIFDYKKKIS
+536 TFIIFDYKKKIS
-548 TATTNLD
+548 TASITID
-555 KIEYGFNLQLPIY
+555 KLNYGFNLQLPIY
-568 IYLVKKLYPDLDFGG
+568 IYLVKSLYPNLDFGG

-589 ILDNYKITDKDK
+589 ILDNYKLTDKDK
-601 TIPNY
+601 VIPNY

-611 ESLKFYGFTTSD
+611 ESLKFYGFTTSE
-623 IDRMENVDNDYQS
+623 IDRIEKVDNDYLSQ
-636 SKYLKNVS
+636 KYLKNLS
-644 FTKTGEL
+644 FTKTEEISQ
-651 NKRSKILT
+651 KSKILS
-659 DEEIKNI
+659 DIDIKNIVDSVDIIIKKVIEEIKNGKFDI
-666 VESIDLIIKKT
+666 T
-677 IEAIKNGEFA
+677 N
-687 IEIKK
+687 KK
-692 LNNQFI
+692 LNNQI
-698 DTQKNYL
+698 LDTQSNYL
-705 YQDISFSDIDNEDDV
+705 YKDISFATEEDI
-720 VDISDKPYINRS
+720 VDITDKPYIDRS
-732 SNEI
+732 NNEI

>member
-66 TNENNAKTEKLKNL
+66 TNKNNAKTEKLKNL
-80 LEIKNNLIENKIF
+80 LEIKNNLIENKSF
-93 KNYVKNK
+93 KNYVKEQ

-105 NIPHSKLLDEIGC
+105 NIPHSKLLNEIGC

-187 LNLQGSKVLKE
+187 IELNGTKILQD

-204 KTNSFQDSFNLIN
+204 ETSSFEKSFNLIK
-217 NKSIFKDKILNLINK
+217 NKSIFKDKILKLINR
-232 SISLYDFNIQEEV
+232 SISSYDFNIQKEI

-277 FILGFNDNYY
+277 FILGFNDSYY
-287 PKIKKTKDYLND
+287 PKIKKTKDYISE

-313 VIEQEEMFKM
+313 VIEQEEMFKI
-323 FISNNKNLY
+323 FISNNQNLY

-340 YNLSRYKKFNFEE
+340 YKLSRYIKFNFEE

-381 YLEKDDTLDKYYSSF
+381 YLEKDKTLDKYYSSF

-408 GNIKIAEPISLSY
+408 GSIKITDPISLSY

-435 IEKVLKIKP
+435 VERILKVSP
-444 YKKDFFMITGDFF
+444 YKDKFYMKTGSFF
-457 HKCMELEDYEEALK
+457 HKCLELEDYDEALK
-471 LYDFNEFEYEYLNRV
+471 EFDFNNFENEYVDRV
-486 KDEILMDIDF
+486 KDEILIDIDF
-496 IKEYHKINNFK
+496 IKEYHKVNNFK
-507 DIKREEKILINLDSD
+507 DIKKEIDLVKNIGIDKFE
-522 EFVGKIDKLIINKD
+522 GKLDKLIINKD
-536 TFVIFDYKKKIS
+536 TFIIFDYKKKIS
-548 TATTNLD
+548 TASITID
-555 KIEYGFNLQLPIY
+555 KLNYGFNLQLPIY
-568 IYLVKKLYPDLDFGG
+568 IYLVKSLYPNLDFGG

-589 ILDNYKITDKDK
+589 ILDNYKLTDKDK
-601 TIPNY
+601 VIPNY

-611 ESLKFYGFTTSD
+611 ESLKFYGFTTSE
-623 IDRMENVDNDYQS
+623 IDRIEKVDNDYLSQ
-636 SKYLKNVS
+636 KYLKNLS
-644 FTKTGEL
+644 FTKTEEISQ
-651 NKRSKILT
+651 KSKILS
-659 DEEIKNI
+659 DIDIKNI
-666 VESIDLIIKKT
+666 VESVDIIIKKV
-677 IEAIKNGEFA
+677 IEEIKNGKFD
-687 IEIKK
+687 ITNKK
-692 LNNQFI
+692 LNNQI
-698 DTQKNYL
+698 LDTQSNYL
-705 YQDISFSDIDNEDDV
+705 YKDISFATEEDIL
-720 VDISDKPYINRS
+720 DITDKPYIDRS
-732 SNEI
+732 NNEI

>member
-66 TNENNAKTEKLKNL
+66 TNENNAKTDKLKNL
-80 LEIKNNLIENKIF
+80 LEIKNNLIENKSF
-93 KNYVKNK
+93 KNYVKEQ

-105 NIPHSKLLDEIGC
+105 NIPHSKLLNEIGC

-136 ITEEVIYVFEK
+136 IIEEVIYVFEK

-187 LNLQGSKVLKE
+187 IELNGTKILQD

-204 KTNSFQDSFNLIN
+204 ETSSFEKSFNLIK
-217 NKSIFKDKILNLINK
+217 NKSIFKDKILKLINR
-232 SISLYDFNIQEEV
+232 SISSYDFNIQKEI

-277 FILGFNDNYY
+277 FILGFNDSYY
-287 PKIKKTKDYLND
+287 PKIKKTKDYISE

-313 VIEQEEMFKM
+313 VIEQEEMFKI
-323 FISNNKNLY
+323 FISNNQNLY

-340 YNLSRYKKFNFEE
+340 YKLSRYIKFNFEE

-381 YLEKDDTLDKYYSSF
+381 YLEKDKTLDKYYSSF

-408 GNIKIAEPISLSY
+408 GSIKITDPISLSY

-435 IEKVLKIKP
+435 VERILKVSP
-444 YKKDFFMITGDFF
+444 YKDKFYMKTGSFF
-457 HKCMELEDYEEALK
+457 HKCLELEDYDEALK
-471 LYDFNEFEYEYLNRV
+471 EFDFNNFENEYVDRV
-486 KDEILMDIDF
+486 KDEILIDIDF
-496 IKEYHKINNFK
+496 IKEYHKVNNFK
-507 DIKREEKILINLDSD
+507 DIKKEIDLVKNIGIDKFE
-522 EFVGKIDKLIINKD
+522 GKLDKLIINKD
-536 TFVIFDYKKKIS
+536 TFIIFDYKKKIS
-548 TATTNLD
+548 TASITID
-555 KIEYGFNLQLPIY
+555 KLNYGFNLQLPIY
-568 IYLVKKLYPDLDFGG
+568 IYLVKNLYPNLDFGG

-589 ILDNYKITDKDK
+589 ILDNYKLTDKDK
-601 TIPNY
+601 VIPNY

-611 ESLKFYGFTTSD
+611 ESLKFYGFTTSE
-623 IDRMENVDNDYQS
+623 IDRIEKVDNDYLSQ
-636 SKYLKNVS
+636 KYLKNLS
-644 FTKTGEL
+644 FTKTEEIS
-651 NKRSKILT
+651 KKSKILS
-659 DEEIKNI
+659 DIDIKNI
-666 VESIDLIIKKT
+666 VESVDIIIKKV
-677 IEAIKNGEFA
+677 IEEIKNGKFD
-687 IEIKK
+687 ITNKK
-692 LNNQFI
+692 LNNQI
-698 DTQKNYL
+698 LDTQSNYL
-705 YQDISFSDIDNEDDV
+705 YKDISFATEEDIL
-720 VDISDKPYINRS
+720 DITDKPYIDRS
-732 SNEI
+732 NNEI

>member
-66 TNENNAKTEKLKNL
+66 TNENNAKTDKLKNL
-80 LEIKNNLIENKIF
+80 LKIKNNLIENKSF
-93 KNYVKNK
+93 KNYVKEQ

-105 NIPHSKLLDEIGC
+105 NIPHSKLLNEIGY

-131 TVHKN
+131 TLHKN

-187 LNLQGSKVLKE
+187 IELNGTKILQD

-204 KTNSFQDSFNLIN
+204 ETSSFEKSFNLIK
-217 NKSIFKDKILNLINK
+217 NKSIFKDKILKLINR
-232 SISLYDFNIQEEV
+232 SISSYDFNIQKEI

-277 FILGFNDNYY
+277 FILGFNDSYY
-287 PKIKKTKDYLND
+287 PKIKKTKDYISE

-323 FISNNKNLY
+323 FISNNQNLY

-340 YNLSRYKKFNFEE
+340 YKLSRYIKFNFEE

-381 YLEKDDTLDKYYSSF
+381 YLEKDKTLDKYYSSF

-408 GNIKIAEPISLSY
+408 GSIKITDPISLSY

-435 IEKVLKIKP
+435 VERILKVSP
-444 YKKDFFMITGDFF
+444 YKDKFYMKTGSFF
-457 HKCMELEDYEEALK
+457 HKCLELEDYDEALK
-471 LYDFNEFEYEYLNRV
+471 EFDFNNFENEYVDRV
-486 KDEILMDIDF
+486 KDEILIDIDF
-496 IKEYHKINNFK
+496 IKEYHKVNNFK
-507 DIKREEKILINLDSD
+507 DIKKEIDLVKNIGIDKFE
-522 EFVGKIDKLIINKD
+522 GKLDKLIINKD
-536 TFVIFDYKKKIS
+536 TFIIFDYKKKIS
-548 TATTNLD
+548 TASITID
-555 KIEYGFNLQLPIY
+555 KLNYGFNLQLPIY
-568 IYLVKKLYPDLDFGG
+568 IYLVKSLYPNLDFGG

-589 ILDNYKITDKDK
+589 MLDNYKLTDKDK
-601 TIPNY
+601 VIPNY

-611 ESLKFYGFTTSD
+611 ESLKFYGFTTSE
-623 IDRMENVDNDYQS
+623 IDRIEKVDNDYLSQ
-636 SKYLKNVS
+636 KYLKNLS
-644 FTKTGEL
+644 FTKTEEISQ
-651 NKRSKILT
+651 KSKILS
-659 DEEIKNI
+659 DIDIKNI
-666 VESIDLIIKKT
+666 VESVDIIIKKV
-677 IEAIKNGEFA
+677 IEEIKNGKFD
-687 IEIKK
+687 ITNKK
-692 LNNQFI
+692 LNNQI
-698 DTQKNYL
+698 LDTQSNYL
-705 YQDISFSDIDNEDDV
+705 YKDISFATEEDIL
-720 VDISDKPYINRS
+720 DITDKPYIDRS
-732 SNEI
+732 NNEI